1 MLDWMK
7 KLFNKEEEQTAMNKE
22 VPKQI
27 ESQPKIPRV
36 NHYTEARE
44 AQMASRNAGKC
55 RFPLIPDDGFDED
68 DVREQPRFEEQHVQS
83 GVYEDQPTQRGIK
96 VERSRRPYVEKV
108 VATYEEPEVQ
118 YEPDP
123 EPVVKKVS
131 VPSQESSRRPFRPTE
146 MISPIYGY
154 NRPSVEKKV
163 EKQEEEKERE
173 DLEISVEGKSVVD
186 AWLEKKGYTLSAF
199 SEGQTT
205 TPSSS
210 GRAGNQQEE
219 QNHSK
224 KEEKS
229 VVDQWLEKNG
239 YEIERQEPV
248 VEEKEVVQEINTP
261 QEVSADEFLHKTI
274 AERTEDAGKE
284 KDVVVSNENSLQEEL
299 VDSQVEHEDTI
310 LAEEMKCNTE
320 IEKQTSEESVI
331 VKAEEKLE
339 ETIIV
344 EIPEEFAEIAETEE
358 PEVEVTAE
366 TEESEEVEVTA
377 ETEESEEV
385 EVIAEA
391 EESEEV
397 EVTAETEESEEVEVT
412 AETEESEEVEVTA
425 EAEESEEVEV
435 TAETEEFEEVKVIAE
450 AEESEEAEVTTETE
464 ESEEVE
470 EIAETEESEEVEE
483 IAEAEESEEVE
494 VIAEAEE
501 SEEVEVTTET
511 EESEEV
517 EVTAET
523 EESEEVEVTA
533 EAEESEEVEVTAE
546 TEEFEEVKVIAEAEE
561 SEEAEVT
568 TETEESE
575 EVEEIAE
582 TEESEEVEEI
592 AEAEE
597 SEEVEVIAEAEESE
611 EVEVTTETE
620 ESEEVEVTAETEE
633 SEEVEVTA
641 EAEESEEVEV
651 TAETEEFEEVKVIAE
666 AEESE
671 EVEEI
676 AEAEESE
683 VEAFVELEETQP
695 EMVLDEAIEQKSEF
709 IHVAEADEQTKK
721 DVQSFANVLIAET
734 EENKLVVEEALVA
747 EEQPVVEEA
756 PIAEGKPVVEEA
768 PVAEEQL
775 VVEEALVAEEQP
787 VVEEAP
793 IAEGKS
799 VVEEAPVAEEQLVV
813 EETTIAEEKPVVPKE
828 EPKREKKRH
837 VPFNVVMLKQDR
849 TRLMERHAARTSV
862 MQPSMGERVE
872 NKPVHQVE
880 ESPVQQV
887 VVESRVEEQPVKQV
901 VVDPQVEEQPMQQV
915 VVEPQVE
922 EQPMQ
927 QVVVEPQVKEQPMQ
941 QVVVEP
947 QVEVQPMQQVVVE
960 PQVKEQPMQ
969 QVVVEPQ
976 VKEQPMQQVVVEPQ
990 VEEQLGQQMVV
1001 ESQVEEKPMQQVVV
1015 EQVQKPISSTEVQEK
1030 AYVVNQRENDMR
1042 NVLQTPPTYT
1052 VPPLALLS
1060 IPRQAAL
1067 DNKEWLEEQKELLD
1081 TTFNNFHVGAHVI
1094 NVSQGP
1100 AVTRFE
1106 VQPDPGVK
1114 VNKITNLSDDIK
1126 LSLAAKDIR
1135 IEAPIPGKSAIG
1147 IEVPNKESKPVFLRE
1162 ILRSPVFTKSE
1173 SPLTVALGLDISGDP
1188 IVTDI
1193 RKMPHG
1199 LIAGATGSGKSVC
1212 INAIL
1217 TSILYK
1223 AKPHEVKLMLIDP
1236 KMVELAPYNSVPHL
1250 VAPVITDVK
1259 AATAALKW
1267 AVEEMER
1274 RYELFAHAGARDLTR
1289 YNTIVSER
1297 EIPGETL
1304 PYIVIVI
1311 DELAD
1316 LMMVAPGDVEEAI
1329 CRIAQK
1335 ARACGIHLLVATQRP
1350 SVDVIT
1356 GLIKS
1361 NIPTRIAFTVSS
1373 QVDSRTIIDIG
1384 GAEKLLG
1391 RGDMLFLG
1399 NGTSK
1404 PVRVQGVYVSDD
1416 EIEKTVDHVKKQ
1428 MKPNYLFQQ
1437 EDLLAKTEQSESEDE
1452 LFFDACQ
1459 FVVEQG
1465 GASTSSVQR
1474 KFRIG
1479 YNRAARLIE
1488 EMESQGII
1496 SEARGTKPRDVL
1508 ISEDEFAAMQETNV

>member
-55 RFPLIPDDGFDED
+55 RFPLVPDNGFDEED
-68 DVREQPRFEEQHVQS
+68 ESEVNRFEEQPVQ
-83 GVYEDQPTQRGIK
+83 GVKYEEPTAQRGIK

-108 VATYEEPEVQ
+108 VSTYEEPEVQ
-118 YEPDP
+118 YEPVR
-123 EPVVKKVS
+123 ESVVKKAS
-131 VPSQESSRRPFRPTE
+131 APSQESNRRPFRPTE

-154 NRPSVEKKV
+154 NRPSVEKKE
-163 EKQEEEKERE
+163 EKQEEVKERE

-186 AWLEKKGYTLSAF
+186 AWLEKKGYTLSDF
-199 SEGQTT
+199 SEGQAPT
-205 TPSSS
+205 SSS
-210 GRAGNQQEE
+210 HRAANQQGEQQYEE
-219 QNHSK
+219 NK

-239 YEIERQEPV
+239 YEIERQVPL
-248 VEEKEVVQEINTP
+248 VEEKEVIQEMSTP
-261 QEVSADEFLHKTI
+261 QEVSADELLHKTV
-274 AERTEDAGKE
+274 AEQMESAKLE
-284 KDVVVSNENSLQEEL
+284 KDVVVLNENNLQEEL
-299 VDSQVEHEDTI
+299 VASKVEHEDTI
-310 LAEEMKCNTE
+310 LSEEIKRNTE
-320 IEKQTSEESVI
+320 IKQPTIEVEKQAPEESVI

-344 EIPEEFAEIAETEE
+344 EIPEEVSKVEVIAETEE
-358 PEVEVTAE
+358 LEEVVME
-366 TEESEEVEVTA
+366 TEAPEEVEVIAEAKELEEVEVIA

-391 EESEEV
+391 EESEE
-397 EVTAETEESEEVEVT
+397 AE
-412 AETEESEEVEVTA
+412 
-425 EAEESEEVEV
+425 
-435 TAETEEFEEVKVIAE
+435 VIAE
-450 AEESEEAEVTTETE
+450 AEEL
-464 ESEEVE
+464 
-470 EIAETEESEEVEE
+470 
-483 IAEAEESEEVE
+483 EEVE

-501 SEEVEVTTET
+501 T
-511 EESEEV
+511 
-517 EVTAET
+517 
-523 EESEEVEVTA
+523 
-533 EAEESEEVEVTAE
+533 
-546 TEEFEEVKVIAEAEE
+546 
-561 SEEAEVT
+561 
-568 TETEESE
+568 
-575 EVEEIAE
+575 
-582 TEESEEVEEI
+582 
-592 AEAEE
+592 
-597 SEEVEVIAEAEESE
+597 EVIAETKAPV
-611 EVEVTTETE
+611 VETFV
-620 ESEEVEVTAETEE
+620 AL
-633 SEEVEVTA
+633 
-641 EAEESEEVEV
+641 
-651 TAETEEFEEVKVIAE
+651 
-666 AEESE
+666 
-671 EVEEI
+671 EEI
-676 AEAEESE
+676 QQE
-683 VEAFVELEETQP
+683 
-695 EMVLDEAIEQKSEF
+695 DEAIEQKSEF

-721 DVQSFANVLIAET
+721 DVQSFADVLI
-734 EENKLVVEEALVA
+734 A

-756 PIAEGKPVVEEA
+756 PVVEEQPVAEETLVAEEQRVVEEA
-768 PVAEEQL
+768 PVAEEQR
-775 VVEEALVAEEQP
+775 
-787 VVEEAP
+787 
-793 IAEGKS
+793 
-799 VVEEAPVAEEQLVV
+799 VVEEAPVAEEQRVV
-813 EETTIAEEKPVVPKE
+813 EEAPVVEEQSVVEEAPVVEEQPVAEETPVAEEQPVVQKE

-849 TRLMERHAARTSV
+849 TRLMERHAARANA
-862 MQPSMGERVE
+862 MQPSANVRVE
-872 NKPVHQVE
+872 NKPVQQEVAEPQVE
-880 ESPVQQV
+880 EHPVQQVAAEPQVEEHPVQQV
-887 VVESRVEEQPVKQV
+887 VAE
-901 VVDPQVEEQPMQQV
+901 PQVEERLVQQEV
-915 VVEPQVE
+915 AEPQVE

-927 QVVVEPQVKEQPMQ
+927 QVVA
-941 QVVVEP
+941 
-947 QVEVQPMQQVVVE
+947 
-960 PQVKEQPMQ
+960 
-969 QVVVEPQ
+969 
-976 VKEQPMQQVVVEPQ
+976 EPQ
-990 VEEQLGQQMVV
+990 VEEHSV
-1001 ESQVEEKPMQQVVV
+1001 QQVVV

-1042 NVLQTPPTYT
+1042 NVLHTPPTYT

-1060 IPRQAAL
+1060 IPQQSAL
-1067 DNKEWLEEQKELLD
+1067 DNTEWLEEQKELLD

-1428 MKPNYLFQQ
+1428 MKPNYLFKQ
-1437 EDLLAKTEQSESEDE
+1437 EDLLAKTEQAESEDE
-1452 LFFDACQ
+1452 LFFEACQ

-1488 EMESQGII
+1488 EMQSQGII

>member
-55 RFPLIPDDGFDED
+55 RFPLVPDNGFDEED
-68 DVREQPRFEEQHVQS
+68 ESEVNRFEEQPVQ
-83 GVYEDQPTQRGIK
+83 GVTYEEPTAQRGIK

-108 VATYEEPEVQ
+108 VSTYEEPEVQ
-118 YEPDP
+118 YEPVR
-123 EPVVKKVS
+123 ESVVKKAS
-131 VPSQESSRRPFRPTE
+131 VPSQESNRRPFRPTE

-154 NRPSVEKKV
+154 NRPSVEKKE
-163 EKQEEEKERE
+163 EKQEEVKERE

-186 AWLEKKGYTLSAF
+186 AWLEKKGYTLSDF
-199 SEGQTT
+199 SEGQAPT
-205 TPSSS
+205 SSS
-210 GRAGNQQEE
+210 HRAANQQGEQQYEE
-219 QNHSK
+219 NK

-239 YEIERQEPV
+239 YEIERQVPL
-248 VEEKEVVQEINTP
+248 VEEKEVIQEMSTP
-261 QEVSADEFLHKTI
+261 QEVSADELLHKTV
-274 AERTEDAGKE
+274 AEQMESAKLE
-284 KDVVVSNENSLQEEL
+284 KDVVVLNENNLQEEL
-299 VDSQVEHEDTI
+299 VASKVEHEDTI
-310 LAEEMKCNTE
+310 LSEEIKRNTE
-320 IEKQTSEESVI
+320 IKQPTIEVEKQAPEESVI

-344 EIPEEFAEIAETEE
+344 EIPEE
-358 PEVEVTAE
+358 V
-366 TEESEEVEVTA
+366 SK
-377 ETEESEEV
+377 V
-385 EVIAEA
+385 EVI
-391 EESEEV
+391 
-397 EVTAETEESEEVEVT
+397 
-412 AETEESEEVEVTA
+412 
-425 EAEESEEVEV
+425 
-435 TAETEEFEEVKVIAE
+435 AETEEFEEVVMETEAPEEVEVITE
-450 AEESEEAEVTTETE
+450 TEESEEAEV
-464 ESEEVE
+464 
-470 EIAETEESEEVEE
+470 

-501 SEEVEVTTET
+501 SEEVEVITETEELEEVEVIAETEELEEVEVITET

-517 EVTAET
+517 EV
-523 EESEEVEVTA
+523 
-533 EAEESEEVEVTAE
+533 
-546 TEEFEEVKVIAEAEE
+546 I
-561 SEEAEVT
+561 
-568 TETEESE
+568 TET
-575 EVEEIAE
+575 
-582 TEESEEVEEI
+582 
-592 AEAEE
+592 EE

-611 EVEVTTETE
+611 EVEVIAEVEESEEAEVIAEVE
-620 ESEEVEVTAETEE
+620 ESEEVE
-633 SEEVEVTA
+633 
-641 EAEESEEVEV
+641 
-651 TAETEEFEEVKVIAE
+651 VIAE

-671 EVEEI
+671 EAEVIAEINAPVVETFVALEEI
-676 AEAEESE
+676 QQE
-683 VEAFVELEETQP
+683 
-695 EMVLDEAIEQKSEF
+695 DEAIEQKSEF

-721 DVQSFANVLIAET
+721 DVQSFADVLIAE
-734 EENKLVVEEALVA
+734 
-747 EEQPVVEEA
+747 EQ
-756 PIAEGKPVVEEA
+756 PVVEEA
-768 PVAEEQL
+768 PVAEEQS
-775 VVEEALVAEEQP
+775 VVEEAPVVEEQPVAEETLVAEEQRVVEEAPVVEEQSVVEEAPVVEEQPVAEETLVAEEQP
-787 VVEEAP
+787 VV
-793 IAEGKS
+793 
-799 VVEEAPVAEEQLVV
+799 Q
-813 EETTIAEEKPVVPKE
+813 KE

-849 TRLMERHAARTSV
+849 TRLMERHAARANA
-862 MQPSMGERVE
+862 MQPSANVRVE
-872 NKPVHQVE
+872 NKPVQQEVAEPQVE
-880 ESPVQQV
+880 ERPVQQV
-887 VVESRVEEQPVKQV
+887 VAE
-901 VVDPQVEEQPMQQV
+901 PQVEEHPMQQV
-915 VVEPQVE
+915 VAEPQVEEHPMQQVVAEPQVEERPVQQEVAEPQVEEHPMQQVVAEPQVEERPVQQVVAEPQVEEHPVQQVVAEPQVE
-922 EQPMQ
+922 EQPI
-927 QVVVEPQVKEQPMQ
+927 
-941 QVVVEP
+941 
-947 QVEVQPMQQVVVE
+947 
-960 PQVKEQPMQ
+960 
-969 QVVVEPQ
+969 
-976 VKEQPMQQVVVEPQ
+976 
-990 VEEQLGQQMVV
+990 
-1001 ESQVEEKPMQQVVV
+1001 QQVVV

-1042 NVLQTPPTYT
+1042 NVLHTPPTYT

-1060 IPRQAAL
+1060 IPQQSAL
-1067 DNKEWLEEQKELLD
+1067 DNTEWLEEQKELLD

-1428 MKPNYLFQQ
+1428 MKPNYLFKQ
-1437 EDLLAKTEQSESEDE
+1437 EDLLAKTEQAESEDE
-1452 LFFDACQ
+1452 LFLDACQ

-1496 SEARGTKPRDVL
+1496 SEGRGTKPRDVL

>member
-7 KLFNKEEEQTAMNKE
+7 KLFNKEEEKTAMNKE
-22 VPKQI
+22 VPEQI

-55 RFPLIPDDGFDED
+55 RFPLIPDNGFDEE
-68 DVREQPRFEEQHVQS
+68 DVRELPRFEEQSVQR
-83 GVYEDQPTQRGIK
+83 GTYEEQPTQRGIK
-96 VERSRRPYVEKV
+96 VERSRRPYVEKAV
-108 VATYEEPEVQ
+108 PTYEEPEVQ
-118 YEPDP
+118 YEQKQ
-123 EPVVKKVS
+123 EPVVKRAS
-131 VPSQESSRRPFRPTE
+131 VPSQESNRRPFRPTE

-154 NRPSVEKKV
+154 NRPSVETKV
-163 EKQEEEKERE
+163 VQAEEEERE
-173 DLEISVEGKSVVD
+173 DLEISVEGKAVVD
-186 AWLEKKGYTLSAF
+186 AWLEKKGYTLSDF
-199 SEGQTT
+199 SRGLQG
-205 TPSSS
+205 SSS
-210 GRAGNQQEE
+210 VKNEVNERSN
-219 QNHSK
+219 K
-224 KEEKS
+224 VEEKS
-229 VVDQWLEKNG
+229 VVDAWLEKNG
-239 YEIERQEPV
+239 YEVERQAPSL
-248 VEEKEVVQEINTP
+248 EESQSDD
-261 QEVSADEFLHKTI
+261 QLHKTVGQHMEKE
-274 AERTEDAGKE
+274 ATTVQALKQEQDVVALSSTED
-284 KDVVVSNENSLQEEL
+284 NEEILQEESVGSKVEH
-299 VDSQVEHEDTI
+299 VDSI
-310 LAEEMKCNTE
+310 LTEENECNTE
-320 IEKQTSEESVI
+320 IEETVVEVVANQVEEESLEDAVI
-331 VKAEEKLE
+331 VKADEKLE

-344 EIPEEFAEIAETEE
+344 EIPDASEAELEKSKEEAAVELEE
-358 PEVEVTAE
+358 SKEEAQAVEL
-366 TEESEEVEVTA
+366 EESEEEAEAVELEESKEEA
-377 ETEESEEV
+377 EVVELEESKEEAEVVELEESKEEAEVVELEESREEAEVAELEESKEEAQAVELEESEEEV
-385 EVIAEA
+385 EVVELEESKEEAEVAELEESKEEAQVVELEESKEEAEA
-391 EESEEV
+391 AELEESKEEAEVAELEESEEEAEAAELEESKEEAEAV
-397 EVTAETEESEEVEVT
+397 ELEESKEEAEAAELEESEEKVEV
-412 AETEESEEVEVTA
+412 
-425 EAEESEEVEV
+425 
-435 TAETEEFEEVKVIAE
+435 
-450 AEESEEAEVTTETE
+450 
-464 ESEEVE
+464 
-470 EIAETEESEEVEE
+470 
-483 IAEAEESEEVE
+483 
-494 VIAEAEE
+494 
-501 SEEVEVTTET
+501 
-511 EESEEV
+511 
-517 EVTAET
+517 
-523 EESEEVEVTA
+523 
-533 EAEESEEVEVTAE
+533 
-546 TEEFEEVKVIAEAEE
+546 
-561 SEEAEVT
+561 
-568 TETEESE
+568 
-575 EVEEIAE
+575 
-582 TEESEEVEEI
+582 
-592 AEAEE
+592 
-597 SEEVEVIAEAEESE
+597 
-611 EVEVTTETE
+611 
-620 ESEEVEVTAETEE
+620 
-633 SEEVEVTA
+633 
-641 EAEESEEVEV
+641 
-651 TAETEEFEEVKVIAE
+651 
-666 AEESE
+666 
-671 EVEEI
+671 
-676 AEAEESE
+676 
-683 VEAFVELEETQP
+683 VELEESKEEEPVTEFILEETSQ
-695 EMVLDEAIEQKSEF
+695 EIAIEETINKELVDNTPVAEQPVISQQETIEF
-709 IHVAEADEQTKK
+709 KEEREVFVPDSEADEQTKK
-721 DVQSFANVLIAET
+721 DVQSFANVLI
-734 EENKLVVEEALVA
+734 EEAEEKKQVA
-747 EEQPVVEEA
+747 EEQPA
-756 PIAEGKPVVEEA
+756 T
-768 PVAEEQL
+768 Q
-775 VVEEALVAEEQP
+775 
-787 VVEEAP
+787 
-793 IAEGKS
+793 
-799 VVEEAPVAEEQLVV
+799 
-813 EETTIAEEKPVVPKE
+813 TE

-849 TRLMERHAARTSV
+849 KKLMERHAARTNVTQSTF
-862 MQPSMGERVE
+862 GERVAE
-872 NKPVHQVE
+872 K
-880 ESPVQQV
+880 
-887 VVESRVEEQPVKQV
+887 
-901 VVDPQVEEQPMQQV
+901 PMQQV
-915 VVEPQVE
+915 AVEAQVE
-922 EQPMQ
+922 EKPMQ
-927 QVVVEPQVKEQPMQ
+927 QAVVAE
-941 QVVVEP
+941 
-947 QVEVQPMQQVVVE
+947 
-960 PQVKEQPMQ
+960 
-969 QVVVEPQ
+969 
-976 VKEQPMQQVVVEPQ
+976 
-990 VEEQLGQQMVV
+990 
-1001 ESQVEEKPMQQVVV
+1001 QVEEKPMQQVVV
-1015 EQVQKPISSTEVQEK
+1015 EAQVEEKPVQQVVVEAQVEEKPVQQVVVEAQVEEKPMQQVVAAEQVEEKPMQQVVAAEQVEEKPMQQVVVAEQVEEKLVQQVVVEAQVEEKPMQQVVVAEQVEEKPMQQVVVAEQVQEPISSTEVQEK

-1042 NVLQTPPTYT
+1042 NVLQTPPEYELPSLT
-1052 VPPLALLS
+1052 LLS
-1060 IPRQAAL
+1060 IPQQAAL
-1067 DNKEWLEEQKELLD
+1067 DNTEWLEEQEELLN

-1223 AKPHEVKLMLIDP
+1223 AKPHEVKLILIDP

-1428 MKPNYLFQQ
+1428 MKPNYLFKQ
-1437 EDLLAKTEQSESEDE
+1437 EDLLAKSEQSESEDE

>member
-1 MLDWMK
+1 
-7 KLFNKEEEQTAMNKE
+7 
-22 VPKQI
+22 
-27 ESQPKIPRV
+27 
-36 NHYTEARE
+36 
-44 AQMASRNAGKC
+44 
-55 RFPLIPDDGFDED
+55 
-68 DVREQPRFEEQHVQS
+68 
-83 GVYEDQPTQRGIK
+83 
-96 VERSRRPYVEKV
+96 
-108 VATYEEPEVQ
+108 
-118 YEPDP
+118 
-123 EPVVKKVS
+123 
-131 VPSQESSRRPFRPTE
+131 
-146 MISPIYGY
+146 
-154 NRPSVEKKV
+154 
-163 EKQEEEKERE
+163 
-173 DLEISVEGKSVVD
+173 
-186 AWLEKKGYTLSAF
+186 
-199 SEGQTT
+199 
-205 TPSSS
+205 
-210 GRAGNQQEE
+210 
-219 QNHSK
+219 
-224 KEEKS
+224 
-229 VVDQWLEKNG
+229 
-239 YEIERQEPV
+239 
-248 VEEKEVVQEINTP
+248 
-261 QEVSADEFLHKTI
+261 
-274 AERTEDAGKE
+274 
-284 KDVVVSNENSLQEEL
+284 
-299 VDSQVEHEDTI
+299 
-310 LAEEMKCNTE
+310 
-320 IEKQTSEESVI
+320 
-331 VKAEEKLE
+331 
-339 ETIIV
+339 
-344 EIPEEFAEIAETEE
+344 ETEE
-358 PEVEVTAE
+358 L
-366 TEESEEVEVTA
+366 
-377 ETEESEEV
+377 EEV
-385 EVIAEA
+385 EVIAE
-391 EESEEV
+391 
-397 EVTAETEESEEVEVT
+397 TEEL
-412 AETEESEEVEVTA
+412 
-425 EAEESEEVEV
+425 
-435 TAETEEFEEVKVIAE
+435 
-450 AEESEEAEVTTETE
+450 
-464 ESEEVE
+464 
-470 EIAETEESEEVEE
+470 
-483 IAEAEESEEVE
+483 EEVE
-494 VIAEAEE
+494 VIAE
-501 SEEVEVTTET
+501 T
-511 EESEEV
+511 EEL
-517 EVTAET
+517 
-523 EESEEVEVTA
+523 
-533 EAEESEEVEVTAE
+533 
-546 TEEFEEVKVIAEAEE
+546 
-561 SEEAEVT
+561 
-568 TETEESE
+568 
-575 EVEEIAE
+575 
-582 TEESEEVEEI
+582 
-592 AEAEE
+592 
-597 SEEVEVIAEAEESE
+597 EEVEVIAETEELE
-611 EVEVTTETE
+611 EVEVIAETE
-620 ESEEVEVTAETEE
+620 ELEEVEVIAETEE
-633 SEEVEVTA
+633 LEEVEVI
-641 EAEESEEVEV
+641 
-651 TAETEEFEEVKVIAE
+651 AETKAPVVETFVAL
-666 AEESE
+666 
-671 EVEEI
+671 EEI
-676 AEAEESE
+676 QQEDE
-683 VEAFVELEETQP
+683 V
-695 EMVLDEAIEQKSEF
+695 IEQNSEF
-709 IHVAEADEQTKK
+709 IHVAEADEQTKN

-734 EENKLVVEEALVA
+734 EENKRVEEEAPVVEEQSVEEEVPVV
-747 EEQPVVEEA
+747 EEQPVV
-756 PIAEGKPVVEEA
+756 K
-768 PVAEEQL
+768 
-775 VVEEALVAEEQP
+775 
-787 VVEEAP
+787 
-793 IAEGKS
+793 
-799 VVEEAPVAEEQLVV
+799 
-813 EETTIAEEKPVVPKE
+813 KE

-849 TRLMERHAARTSV
+849 TRLMERHAARANA
-862 MQPSMGERVE
+862 MQPSANVRVE
-872 NKPVHQVE
+872 NKPV
-880 ESPVQQV
+880 QQEV
-887 VVESRVEEQPVKQV
+887 AE
-901 VVDPQVEEQPMQQV
+901 PQVEEQPMQQV
-915 VVEPQVE
+915 VAEPQVEESPVQQVVAEPQVE

-927 QVVVEPQVKEQPMQ
+927 QVVVE
-941 QVVVEP
+941 
-947 QVEVQPMQQVVVE
+947 
-960 PQVKEQPMQ
+960 
-969 QVVVEPQ
+969 
-976 VKEQPMQQVVVEPQ
+976 
-990 VEEQLGQQMVV
+990 
-1001 ESQVEEKPMQQVVV
+1001 
-1015 EQVQKPISSTEVQEK
+1015 QVQKSISSTEPKEK

-1042 NVLQTPPTYT
+1042 NVLHTPPTYT

-1060 IPRQAAL
+1060 IPQQSAL
-1067 DNKEWLEEQKELLD
+1067 DNTEWLDEQKELLD

-1267 AVEEMER
+1267 AVDEMER

-1297 EIPGETL
+1297 DIPGETL

-1416 EIEKTVDHVKKQ
+1416 EIEKTVDHVRKQ
-1428 MKPNYLFQQ
+1428 MKPNYLFKQ
-1437 EDLLAKTEQSESEDE
+1437 EDLLAKTEQAESEDE

>member
-55 RFPLIPDDGFDED
+55 RFPLVPDNGFDEED
-68 DVREQPRFEEQHVQS
+68 ESEVNRFEEQPVQ
-83 GVYEDQPTQRGIK
+83 GVAYEEPTAQRGIK

-108 VATYEEPEVQ
+108 VSTYEEPEVQ
-118 YEPDP
+118 YEPVR
-123 EPVVKKVS
+123 ESVVKKAS
-131 VPSQESSRRPFRPTE
+131 APSQESNRRPFRPTE

-163 EKQEEEKERE
+163 EKQEEVKERE

-186 AWLEKKGYTLSAF
+186 AWLEKKGYKLSDF
-199 SEGQTT
+199 SEGQAPT
-205 TPSSS
+205 SSS
-210 GRAGNQQEE
+210 HRAANQQGEQQYEE
-219 QNHSK
+219 NK

-239 YEIERQEPV
+239 YEIERQVPL
-248 VEEKEVVQEINTP
+248 VEEKEVIKEMSTP
-261 QEVSADEFLHKTI
+261 QEVSADELLHKTV
-274 AERTEDAGKE
+274 AEQMESAKLE
-284 KDVVVSNENSLQEEL
+284 KDVVVLNENNLQEEL
-299 VDSQVEHEDTI
+299 VASKVEHEDTI
-310 LAEEMKCNTE
+310 LSEEIKRNTE
-320 IEKQTSEESVI
+320 IKQPTIEVEKQAPEESVI

-344 EIPEEFAEIAETEE
+344 EIPEEVSKVEVIAETEE
-358 PEVEVTAE
+358 LEEVVMETEAPEEVE
-366 TEESEEVEVTA
+366 EEVEVIAETKEPEEVVMETEEVEVIAEAEEVEVIA

-391 EESEEV
+391 KEV
-397 EVTAETEESEEVEVT
+397 E
-412 AETEESEEVEVTA
+412 
-425 EAEESEEVEV
+425 
-435 TAETEEFEEVKVIAE
+435 VIAE
-450 AEESEEAEVTTETE
+450 A
-464 ESEEVE
+464 
-470 EIAETEESEEVEE
+470 
-483 IAEAEESEEVE
+483 EEVE

-501 SEEVEVTTET
+501 T
-511 EESEEV
+511 
-517 EVTAET
+517 
-523 EESEEVEVTA
+523 
-533 EAEESEEVEVTAE
+533 
-546 TEEFEEVKVIAEAEE
+546 
-561 SEEAEVT
+561 
-568 TETEESE
+568 
-575 EVEEIAE
+575 
-582 TEESEEVEEI
+582 
-592 AEAEE
+592 
-597 SEEVEVIAEAEESE
+597 EVIAETKAPV
-611 EVEVTTETE
+611 VETFV
-620 ESEEVEVTAETEE
+620 AL
-633 SEEVEVTA
+633 
-641 EAEESEEVEV
+641 
-651 TAETEEFEEVKVIAE
+651 
-666 AEESE
+666 
-671 EVEEI
+671 EEI
-676 AEAEESE
+676 QQE
-683 VEAFVELEETQP
+683 
-695 EMVLDEAIEQKSEF
+695 DEAIEQKSEF

-734 EENKLVVEEALVA
+734 EENRRVVEEAQVAEEQRVVEEAPVVEEQRVVEEAPVVEEQRVVEEAPVVEEQRVVEETPIA
-747 EEQPVVEEA
+747 EEQPVV
-756 PIAEGKPVVEEA
+756 
-768 PVAEEQL
+768 Q
-775 VVEEALVAEEQP
+775 
-787 VVEEAP
+787 
-793 IAEGKS
+793 
-799 VVEEAPVAEEQLVV
+799 
-813 EETTIAEEKPVVPKE
+813 KE

-849 TRLMERHAARTSV
+849 TRLMERHAARANA
-862 MQPSMGERVE
+862 MQPSANVRVE
-872 NKPVHQVE
+872 NKPVQQEVAEPQVE
-880 ESPVQQV
+880 ERPVQQV
-887 VVESRVEEQPVKQV
+887 VAE
-901 VVDPQVEEQPMQQV
+901 PQVEENPMQQV

-922 EQPMQ
+922 ERP
-927 QVVVEPQVKEQPMQ
+927 V
-941 QVVVEP
+941 
-947 QVEVQPMQQVVVE
+947 
-960 PQVKEQPMQ
+960 
-969 QVVVEPQ
+969 
-976 VKEQPMQQVVVEPQ
+976 QQVVVEPQ
-990 VEEQLGQQMVV
+990 VEERPVQQVVV
-1001 ESQVEEKPMQQVVV
+1001 EPQVEERPVQQVAEPQVEERPVQQVVAEPQVEEQPMQQVVV

-1042 NVLQTPPTYT
+1042 NVLHTPPTYT

-1060 IPRQAAL
+1060 IPQQSAL
-1067 DNKEWLEEQKELLD
+1067 DNTEWLEEQKELLD

-1428 MKPNYLFQQ
+1428 MKPNYLFKQ
-1437 EDLLAKTEQSESEDE
+1437 EDLLAKTEQAESEDE
-1452 LFFDACQ
+1452 LFLDACQ

-1496 SEARGTKPRDVL
+1496 SEGRGTKPRDVL

>member
-1 MLDWMK
+1 
-7 KLFNKEEEQTAMNKE
+7 
-22 VPKQI
+22 I
-27 ESQPKIPRV
+27 
-36 NHYTEARE
+36 
-44 AQMASRNAGKC
+44 
-55 RFPLIPDDGFDED
+55 
-68 DVREQPRFEEQHVQS
+68 
-83 GVYEDQPTQRGIK
+83 
-96 VERSRRPYVEKV
+96 
-108 VATYEEPEVQ
+108 
-118 YEPDP
+118 
-123 EPVVKKVS
+123 
-131 VPSQESSRRPFRPTE
+131 
-146 MISPIYGY
+146 
-154 NRPSVEKKV
+154 
-163 EKQEEEKERE
+163 
-173 DLEISVEGKSVVD
+173 
-186 AWLEKKGYTLSAF
+186 
-199 SEGQTT
+199 
-205 TPSSS
+205 
-210 GRAGNQQEE
+210 
-219 QNHSK
+219 
-224 KEEKS
+224 
-229 VVDQWLEKNG
+229 
-239 YEIERQEPV
+239 
-248 VEEKEVVQEINTP
+248 
-261 QEVSADEFLHKTI
+261 
-274 AERTEDAGKE
+274 
-284 KDVVVSNENSLQEEL
+284 
-299 VDSQVEHEDTI
+299 
-310 LAEEMKCNTE
+310 
-320 IEKQTSEESVI
+320 
-331 VKAEEKLE
+331 
-339 ETIIV
+339 
-344 EIPEEFAEIAETEE
+344 
-358 PEVEVTAE
+358 
-366 TEESEEVEVTA
+366 A

-385 EVIAEA
+385 EVIAE
-391 EESEEV
+391 
-397 EVTAETEESEEVEVT
+397 T
-412 AETEESEEVEVTA
+412 
-425 EAEESEEVEV
+425 
-435 TAETEEFEEVKVIAE
+435 
-450 AEESEEAEVTTETE
+450 
-464 ESEEVE
+464 
-470 EIAETEESEEVEE
+470 
-483 IAEAEESEEVE
+483 EESEEVE
-494 VIAEAEE
+494 VIAETEE
-501 SEEVEVTTET
+501 PEEVEPV
-511 EESEEV
+511 V
-517 EVTAET
+517 
-523 EESEEVEVTA
+523 
-533 EAEESEEVEVTAE
+533 
-546 TEEFEEVKVIAEAEE
+546 
-561 SEEAEVT
+561 
-568 TETEESE
+568 
-575 EVEEIAE
+575 
-582 TEESEEVEEI
+582 
-592 AEAEE
+592 
-597 SEEVEVIAEAEESE
+597 
-611 EVEVTTETE
+611 
-620 ESEEVEVTAETEE
+620 
-633 SEEVEVTA
+633 
-641 EAEESEEVEV
+641 
-651 TAETEEFEEVKVIAE
+651 
-666 AEESE
+666 
-671 EVEEI
+671 
-676 AEAEESE
+676 
-683 VEAFVELEETQP
+683 LEETQQ
-695 EMVLDEAIEQKSEF
+695 EMVLNEAIEQKNEF

-721 DVQSFANVLIAET
+721 DVQSFADVLIT
-734 EENKLVVEEALVA
+734 EEQLVVEETPIV
-747 EEQPVVEEA
+747 EEQPVAEEIPIVEEQ
-756 PIAEGKPVVEEA
+756 PVVEEA

-775 VVEEALVAEEQP
+775 VVEETPILEEQP
-787 VVEEAP
+787 VVEET
-793 IAEGKS
+793 
-799 VVEEAPVAEEQLVV
+799 PVAEEQLVV
-813 EETTIAEEKPVVPKE
+813 EETPIVEEQPVVEEAPIVEEQPVVQKE

-849 TRLMERHAARTSV
+849 TRLMERHAARTNA
-862 MQPSMGERVE
+862 MQPSMSERVE
-872 NKPVHQVE
+872 NKSVHQVE
-880 ESPVQQV
+880 E
-887 VVESRVEEQPVKQV
+887 K
-901 VVDPQVEEQPMQQV
+901 PMQQV

-922 EQPMQ
+922 EQP
-927 QVVVEPQVKEQPMQ
+927 VQ

-947 QVEVQPMQQVVVE
+947 QVEEQPVQQVVE
-960 PQVKEQPMQ
+960 PQVE
-969 QVVVEPQ
+969 ER
-976 VKEQPMQQVVVEPQ
+976 PMQQVVVEPQ
-990 VEEQLGQQMVV
+990 VEE
-1001 ESQVEEKPMQQVVV
+1001 KPMQQVVV
-1015 EQVQKPISSTEVQEK
+1015 EPQVEEKLMQQVVVEPQVEEKPVQQVVAEQVQKPISSTEVEEK
-1030 AYVVNQRENDMR
+1030 AYVVNQRENDVR

-1052 VPPLALLS
+1052 IPPLTLLS
-1060 IPRQAAL
+1060 IPQQAAL
-1067 DNKEWLEEQKELLD
+1067 DNTEWLEEQKELLD

-1428 MKPNYLFQQ
+1428 MKPNYLFKQ
-1437 EDLLAKTEQSESEDE
+1437 EDLLAKTEQAESEDE
-1452 LFFDACQ
+1452 LFLDACQ

-1496 SEARGTKPRDVL
+1496 SEGRGTKPRDVL

>member
-55 RFPLIPDDGFDED
+55 RFPLVPDNGFDEED
-68 DVREQPRFEEQHVQS
+68 ESEVNRFEEQPIQ
-83 GVYEDQPTQRGIK
+83 GVTYEEPTAQRGIK

-108 VATYEEPEVQ
+108 VSTYEEPEVQ
-118 YEPDP
+118 YEPVR
-123 EPVVKKVS
+123 ESVVKKAS
-131 VPSQESSRRPFRPTE
+131 APSQESNRRPFRPTE

-154 NRPSVEKKV
+154 NRPSVEKKE
-163 EKQEEEKERE
+163 EKQEEVKERE

-186 AWLEKKGYTLSAF
+186 AWLEKKGYKLSDF
-199 SEGQTT
+199 SEGQAPT
-205 TPSSS
+205 SSS
-210 GRAGNQQEE
+210 HRAANQQGEQQYEE
-219 QNHSK
+219 NK

-239 YEIERQEPV
+239 YEIERQVPL
-248 VEEKEVVQEINTP
+248 VEEKEVIQEMSTP
-261 QEVSADEFLHKTI
+261 QEVSADELLHKTV
-274 AERTEDAGKE
+274 AEQMESAKLE
-284 KDVVVSNENSLQEEL
+284 KDVVVLNENNLQEEL
-299 VDSQVEHEDTI
+299 VASKVEHEDTI
-310 LAEEMKCNTE
+310 LSEEIKRNTE
-320 IEKQTSEESVI
+320 IKQPTIEVEKQAPEESVI

-344 EIPEEFAEIAETEE
+344 EIPEEVSKVEVIAETEE
-358 PEVEVTAE
+358 LEEVVMETEAPEEVEAEGSEEVEAEGSEEVEVIAEAKESEEVEVIAETKEPEEVEVIVE
-366 TEESEEVEVTA
+366 TEESEEVEVIAEAKESEEVEVIAEAKESEEVEVIA

-391 EESEEV
+391 
-397 EVTAETEESEEVEVT
+397 
-412 AETEESEEVEVTA
+412 
-425 EAEESEEVEV
+425 
-435 TAETEEFEEVKVIAE
+435 K
-450 AEESEEAEVTTETE
+450 
-464 ESEEVE
+464 
-470 EIAETEESEEVEE
+470 
-483 IAEAEESEEVE
+483 ESEEVE
-494 VIAEAEE
+494 VIAEA
-501 SEEVEVTTET
+501 
-511 EESEEV
+511 
-517 EVTAET
+517 
-523 EESEEVEVTA
+523 
-533 EAEESEEVEVTAE
+533 
-546 TEEFEEVKVIAEAEE
+546 K
-561 SEEAEVT
+561 
-568 TETEESE
+568 
-575 EVEEIAE
+575 
-582 TEESEEVEEI
+582 
-592 AEAEE
+592 E
-597 SEEVEVIAEAEESE
+597 SEEVEVIAEAKELE
-611 EVEVTTETE
+611 EVE
-620 ESEEVEVTAETEE
+620 
-633 SEEVEVTA
+633 
-641 EAEESEEVEV
+641 
-651 TAETEEFEEVKVIAE
+651 VIAE
-666 AEESE
+666 AEET
-671 EVEEI
+671 EVIAETKAPVVETFVALEEI
-676 AEAEESE
+676 QQE
-683 VEAFVELEETQP
+683 
-695 EMVLDEAIEQKSEF
+695 DEAIEQKSEF

-734 EENKLVVEEALVA
+734 EENRRVVEEAQVAEEQRVVEEAPVVEEQRVVEETPIA
-747 EEQPVVEEA
+747 EEQPVV
-756 PIAEGKPVVEEA
+756 
-768 PVAEEQL
+768 Q
-775 VVEEALVAEEQP
+775 
-787 VVEEAP
+787 
-793 IAEGKS
+793 
-799 VVEEAPVAEEQLVV
+799 
-813 EETTIAEEKPVVPKE
+813 KE

-849 TRLMERHAARTSV
+849 TRLMERHAARANA
-862 MQPSMGERVE
+862 MQPSANVRVE
-872 NKPVHQVE
+872 NKPVQQEVAEPQVE
-880 ESPVQQV
+880 ERPVQQV
-887 VVESRVEEQPVKQV
+887 VAE
-901 VVDPQVEEQPMQQV
+901 PQVEERPVQQVVAEPQVEERPVQQVVAEPQVEENPMQQV

-922 EQPMQ
+922 ERP
-927 QVVVEPQVKEQPMQ
+927 V
-941 QVVVEP
+941 
-947 QVEVQPMQQVVVE
+947 
-960 PQVKEQPMQ
+960 
-969 QVVVEPQ
+969 
-976 VKEQPMQQVVVEPQ
+976 QQVVVEPQ
-990 VEEQLGQQMVV
+990 VEERPVQQVVV
-1001 ESQVEEKPMQQVVV
+1001 EPQVEERPVQQVAEPQVEERPVQQVVAEPQVEEQPMQQVVV

-1042 NVLQTPPTYT
+1042 NVLHTPPTYT

-1060 IPRQAAL
+1060 IPQQSAL
-1067 DNKEWLEEQKELLD
+1067 DNTEWLEEQKELLD

-1428 MKPNYLFQQ
+1428 MKPNYLFKQ
-1437 EDLLAKTEQSESEDE
+1437 EDLLAKTEQAESEDE
-1452 LFFDACQ
+1452 LFLDACQ

-1496 SEARGTKPRDVL
+1496 SEGRGTKPRDVL

>member
-1 MLDWMK
+1 
-7 KLFNKEEEQTAMNKE
+7 
-22 VPKQI
+22 
-27 ESQPKIPRV
+27 
-36 NHYTEARE
+36 
-44 AQMASRNAGKC
+44 
-55 RFPLIPDDGFDED
+55 
-68 DVREQPRFEEQHVQS
+68 
-83 GVYEDQPTQRGIK
+83 
-96 VERSRRPYVEKV
+96 
-108 VATYEEPEVQ
+108 
-118 YEPDP
+118 
-123 EPVVKKVS
+123 
-131 VPSQESSRRPFRPTE
+131 
-146 MISPIYGY
+146 
-154 NRPSVEKKV
+154 
-163 EKQEEEKERE
+163 
-173 DLEISVEGKSVVD
+173 
-186 AWLEKKGYTLSAF
+186 
-199 SEGQTT
+199 
-205 TPSSS
+205 
-210 GRAGNQQEE
+210 
-219 QNHSK
+219 
-224 KEEKS
+224 
-229 VVDQWLEKNG
+229 
-239 YEIERQEPV
+239 
-248 VEEKEVVQEINTP
+248 
-261 QEVSADEFLHKTI
+261 
-274 AERTEDAGKE
+274 
-284 KDVVVSNENSLQEEL
+284 
-299 VDSQVEHEDTI
+299 
-310 LAEEMKCNTE
+310 
-320 IEKQTSEESVI
+320 
-331 VKAEEKLE
+331 EKLA

-344 EIPEEFAEIAETEE
+344 EIPEEPEEVEVIAETEE
-358 PEVEVTAE
+358 P
-366 TEESEEVEVTA
+366 
-377 ETEESEEV
+377 EEV

-391 EESEEV
+391 EELEEV
-397 EVTAETEESEEVEVT
+397 EV
-412 AETEESEEVEVTA
+412 
-425 EAEESEEVEV
+425 
-435 TAETEEFEEVKVIAE
+435 I
-450 AEESEEAEVTTETE
+450 TETE
-464 ESEEVE
+464 EL
-470 EIAETEESEEVEE
+470 
-483 IAEAEESEEVE
+483 EEVE
-494 VIAEAEE
+494 VIAEIKAPV
-501 SEEVEVTTET
+501 VETFV
-511 EESEEV
+511 
-517 EVTAET
+517 AL
-523 EESEEVEVTA
+523 
-533 EAEESEEVEVTAE
+533 
-546 TEEFEEVKVIAEAEE
+546 
-561 SEEAEVT
+561 
-568 TETEESE
+568 
-575 EVEEIAE
+575 EEIQQE
-582 TEESEEVEEI
+582 
-592 AEAEE
+592 
-597 SEEVEVIAEAEESE
+597 
-611 EVEVTTETE
+611 
-620 ESEEVEVTAETEE
+620 
-633 SEEVEVTA
+633 
-641 EAEESEEVEV
+641 
-651 TAETEEFEEVKVIAE
+651 
-666 AEESE
+666 
-671 EVEEI
+671 
-676 AEAEESE
+676 
-683 VEAFVELEETQP
+683 
-695 EMVLDEAIEQKSEF
+695 DEAIEQKSEF
-709 IHVAEADEQTKK
+709 IHVAEADEQTKN
-721 DVQSFANVLIAET
+721 DVQSFANVLLAET
-734 EENKLVVEEALVA
+734 EENKR
-747 EEQPVVEEA
+747 
-756 PIAEGKPVVEEA
+756 VVEEA
-768 PVAEEQL
+768 PVAEEQR
-775 VVEEALVAEEQP
+775 VVEETPVAEEQR
-787 VVEEAP
+787 
-793 IAEGKS
+793 
-799 VVEEAPVAEEQLVV
+799 VVEEAPVAEEQRVV
-813 EETTIAEEKPVVPKE
+813 EEAPVAEEQRVVEEAPVAEEQPVVKKE

-849 TRLMERHAARTSV
+849 TRLMERHAARANAMQHSV
-862 MQPSMGERVE
+862 NVRVE
-872 NKPVHQVE
+872 NR
-880 ESPVQQV
+880 PVQQV
-887 VVESRVEEQPVKQV
+887 VAE
-901 VVDPQVEEQPMQQV
+901 PQVEEQPMQQV
-915 VVEPQVE
+915 VAEPQVE

-927 QVVVEPQVKEQPMQ
+927 QVVVESQVEEQPMQ
-941 QVVVEP
+941 QVVVES
-947 QVEVQPMQQVVVE
+947 
-960 PQVKEQPMQ
+960 
-969 QVVVEPQ
+969 
-976 VKEQPMQQVVVEPQ
+976 Q
-990 VEEQLGQQMVV
+990 VEEQSV
-1001 ESQVEEKPMQQVVV
+1001 QQVVAEPQMEERPV
-1015 EQVQKPISSTEVQEK
+1015 QQVVEEQVQKPISSTEVQEK

-1042 NVLQTPPTYT
+1042 NVLHTPPTYT

-1060 IPRQAAL
+1060 IPQQSAL
-1067 DNKEWLEEQKELLD
+1067 DNTEWLDEQKELLD

-1416 EIEKTVDHVKKQ
+1416 EIEKTVDHVRKQ
-1428 MKPNYLFQQ
+1428 MKPNYLFKQ
-1437 EDLLAKTEQSESEDE
+1437 EDLLAKTEQAESEDE
-1452 LFFDACQ
+1452 LFFEACQ

-1488 EMESQGII
+1488 EMQSQGII

>member
-1 MLDWMK
+1 
-7 KLFNKEEEQTAMNKE
+7 
-22 VPKQI
+22 I
-27 ESQPKIPRV
+27 
-36 NHYTEARE
+36 
-44 AQMASRNAGKC
+44 
-55 RFPLIPDDGFDED
+55 
-68 DVREQPRFEEQHVQS
+68 
-83 GVYEDQPTQRGIK
+83 
-96 VERSRRPYVEKV
+96 
-108 VATYEEPEVQ
+108 
-118 YEPDP
+118 
-123 EPVVKKVS
+123 
-131 VPSQESSRRPFRPTE
+131 
-146 MISPIYGY
+146 
-154 NRPSVEKKV
+154 
-163 EKQEEEKERE
+163 
-173 DLEISVEGKSVVD
+173 
-186 AWLEKKGYTLSAF
+186 
-199 SEGQTT
+199 
-205 TPSSS
+205 
-210 GRAGNQQEE
+210 
-219 QNHSK
+219 
-224 KEEKS
+224 
-229 VVDQWLEKNG
+229 
-239 YEIERQEPV
+239 
-248 VEEKEVVQEINTP
+248 
-261 QEVSADEFLHKTI
+261 
-274 AERTEDAGKE
+274 
-284 KDVVVSNENSLQEEL
+284 
-299 VDSQVEHEDTI
+299 
-310 LAEEMKCNTE
+310 
-320 IEKQTSEESVI
+320 
-331 VKAEEKLE
+331 
-339 ETIIV
+339 
-344 EIPEEFAEIAETEE
+344 
-358 PEVEVTAE
+358 AE
-366 TEESEEVEVTA
+366 TEESEEVEVIAETEESEEVEVIAETEESEEVEVIAETEELEEVEVIAETEELEEVEVIAETEELEEVEVIA

-397 EVTAETEESEEVEVT
+397 EV
-412 AETEESEEVEVTA
+412 
-425 EAEESEEVEV
+425 
-435 TAETEEFEEVKVIAE
+435 
-450 AEESEEAEVTTETE
+450 
-464 ESEEVE
+464 
-470 EIAETEESEEVEE
+470 IAETEEL
-483 IAEAEESEEVE
+483 EEVE
-494 VIAEAEE
+494 VIAE
-501 SEEVEVTTET
+501 T
-511 EESEEV
+511 EEL
-517 EVTAET
+517 
-523 EESEEVEVTA
+523 
-533 EAEESEEVEVTAE
+533 
-546 TEEFEEVKVIAEAEE
+546 
-561 SEEAEVT
+561 
-568 TETEESE
+568 
-575 EVEEIAE
+575 
-582 TEESEEVEEI
+582 
-592 AEAEE
+592 
-597 SEEVEVIAEAEESE
+597 EEVEVIAETEELE
-611 EVEVTTETE
+611 EVEVIAETE
-620 ESEEVEVTAETEE
+620 ELEEVEVIAETEE
-633 SEEVEVTA
+633 LEEVEVI
-641 EAEESEEVEV
+641 
-651 TAETEEFEEVKVIAE
+651 AETKAPVVETFVAL
-666 AEESE
+666 
-671 EVEEI
+671 EEI
-676 AEAEESE
+676 QQEDE
-683 VEAFVELEETQP
+683 V
-695 EMVLDEAIEQKSEF
+695 IEQNNEF
-709 IHVAEADEQTKK
+709 IHVAEADEQTKN

-734 EENKLVVEEALVA
+734 EENKRVEEEAPVVEEQSVEEEVPVV
-747 EEQPVVEEA
+747 EEQPVV
-756 PIAEGKPVVEEA
+756 K
-768 PVAEEQL
+768 
-775 VVEEALVAEEQP
+775 
-787 VVEEAP
+787 
-793 IAEGKS
+793 
-799 VVEEAPVAEEQLVV
+799 
-813 EETTIAEEKPVVPKE
+813 KE

-849 TRLMERHAARTSV
+849 TRLMERHAARANA
-862 MQPSMGERVE
+862 MQPSANVRVE
-872 NKPVHQVE
+872 NKPV
-880 ESPVQQV
+880 QQ
-887 VVESRVEEQPVKQV
+887 ELA
-901 VVDPQVEEQPMQQV
+901 
-915 VVEPQVE
+915 EPQVE

-927 QVVVEPQVKEQPMQ
+927 QVVVESQVEESPVQQVVAEPQVEEQPMQ
-941 QVVVEP
+941 QVVA
-947 QVEVQPMQQVVVE
+947 
-960 PQVKEQPMQ
+960 
-969 QVVVEPQ
+969 
-976 VKEQPMQQVVVEPQ
+976 EPQ
-990 VEEQLGQQMVV
+990 VEEQ
-1001 ESQVEEKPMQQVVV
+1001 PMQQVVV
-1015 EQVQKPISSTEVQEK
+1015 EQVQKPISSTEVKEK

-1042 NVLQTPPTYT
+1042 NVLHTPPTYT

-1060 IPRQAAL
+1060 IPQQSTL
-1067 DNKEWLEEQKELLD
+1067 DNTEWLDEQKELLD

-1267 AVEEMER
+1267 AVDEMER

-1297 EIPGETL
+1297 DIPGETL

-1416 EIEKTVDHVKKQ
+1416 EIEKTVDHVRKQ
-1428 MKPNYLFQQ
+1428 MKPNYLFKQ
-1437 EDLLAKTEQSESEDE
+1437 EDLLAKTEQAESEDE

>member
-55 RFPLIPDDGFDED
+55 RFPLVPDNGFDEED
-68 DVREQPRFEEQHVQS
+68 ESEVNRFEEQPVQ
-83 GVYEDQPTQRGIK
+83 GVAYEEPTAQRGIK

-108 VATYEEPEVQ
+108 VSTYEEPEVQ
-118 YEPDP
+118 YEPVR
-123 EPVVKKVS
+123 ESVVKKAS
-131 VPSQESSRRPFRPTE
+131 APSQESNRRPFRPTE

-163 EKQEEEKERE
+163 EKQEEVKERE
-173 DLEISVEGKSVVD
+173 DLEISVEGKAVVD
-186 AWLEKKGYTLSAF
+186 AWLEKKGYKLSDF
-199 SEGQTT
+199 SEGQAT
-205 TPSSS
+205 SSAP
-210 GRAGNQQEE
+210 GEVVEQKGQQ
-219 QNHSK
+219 SK

-239 YEIERQEPV
+239 YEIERQVPL
-248 VEEKEVVQEINTP
+248 VEEKEVIKEMSTP
-261 QEVSADEFLHKTI
+261 QEVSADELLHKTV
-274 AERTEDAGKE
+274 AEQMESAKLE
-284 KDVVVSNENSLQEEL
+284 KDVVVLNENNLQEEL
-299 VDSQVEHEDTI
+299 VASKVEHEDTI
-310 LAEEMKCNTE
+310 LSEEIKRNTE
-320 IEKQTSEESVI
+320 IKQPTIEVEKQAPEESVI

-344 EIPEEFAEIAETEE
+344 EIPEELEEVEVIAETEE
-358 PEVEVTAE
+358 QEEVEVIAE
-366 TEESEEVEVTA
+366 TEEQEEVEVIA
-377 ETEESEEV
+377 ETEELEEVEESEEV

-397 EVTAETEESEEVEVT
+397 EVITETEEQEEVEV
-412 AETEESEEVEVTA
+412 
-425 EAEESEEVEV
+425 
-435 TAETEEFEEVKVIAE
+435 
-450 AEESEEAEVTTETE
+450 
-464 ESEEVE
+464 
-470 EIAETEESEEVEE
+470 IAETEELEEVEV

-494 VIAEAEE
+494 VIAEAEKL
-501 SEEVEVTTET
+501 EEVEVI
-511 EESEEV
+511 
-517 EVTAET
+517 AET
-523 EESEEVEVTA
+523 EELEEVE
-533 EAEESEEVEVTAE
+533 
-546 TEEFEEVKVIAEAEE
+546 VIAEAEE
-561 SEEAEVT
+561 L
-568 TETEESE
+568 E
-575 EVEEIAE
+575 EVEVIAE
-582 TEESEEVEEI
+582 T
-592 AEAEE
+592 EE
-597 SEEVEVIAEAEESE
+597 SEEVEVIAEAEELE
-611 EVEVTTETE
+611 EVEVI
-620 ESEEVEVTAETEE
+620 AETEE
-633 SEEVEVTA
+633 SEEVEVIA
-641 EAEESEEVEV
+641 ETEELEEVEVIAETEESEEVEV
-651 TAETEEFEEVKVIAE
+651 IAEAEELEEVEVIAETEELEEVEVIAE
-666 AEESE
+666 TEESE
-671 EVEEI
+671 EVEVI
-676 AEAEESE
+676 TEAEETE
-683 VEAFVELEETQP
+683 APVVETFVALEEIQQ
-695 EMVLDEAIEQKSEF
+695 EDEVIEQKSEF
-709 IHVAEADEQTKK
+709 IHVAEADEQTKN

-734 EENKLVVEEALVA
+734 EENRRVVEEASVA
-747 EEQPVVEEA
+747 EEQ
-756 PIAEGKPVVEEA
+756 
-768 PVAEEQL
+768 
-775 VVEEALVAEEQP
+775 
-787 VVEEAP
+787 
-793 IAEGKS
+793 S
-799 VVEEAPVAEEQLVV
+799 VVEEAPVAEEQ
-813 EETTIAEEKPVVPKE
+813 PVVQKE

-849 TRLMERHAARTSV
+849 TRLMERHAARTKA
-862 MQPSMGERVE
+862 MQPSVDVRVE
-872 NKPVHQVE
+872 NKPV
-880 ESPVQQV
+880 QQE
-887 VVESRVEEQPVKQV
+887 VVEPQVEEQPVQQEVVEPQV
-901 VVDPQVEEQPMQQV
+901 EEQPVQQEVVEPQVEEQPVQQEVVEPQVEEQPMQQV

-927 QVVVEPQVKEQPMQ
+927 QVVVESQVEEQPMQ
-941 QVVVEP
+941 QVVVES
-947 QVEVQPMQQVVVE
+947 QVE
-960 PQVKEQPMQ
+960 
-969 QVVVEPQ
+969 
-976 VKEQPMQQVVVEPQ
+976 EQPMQQVVVEPQ
-990 VEEQLGQQMVV
+990 VEEQPVQRVVV
-1001 ESQVEEKPMQQVVV
+1001 ESQVEQPIQQVVV
-1015 EQVQKPISSTEVQEK
+1015 EQVQKPISSTEVKEK

-1042 NVLQTPPTYT
+1042 NVLHTPPTYT

-1060 IPRQAAL
+1060 IPQQTAL
-1067 DNKEWLEEQKELLD
+1067 DNTEWLEEQKELLD

-1404 PVRVQGVYVSDD
+1404 PVRIQGVYVSDD
-1416 EIEKTVDHVKKQ
+1416 EIEKTVDHVRKQ
-1428 MKPNYLFQQ
+1428 MKPNYLFKQ
-1437 EDLLAKTEQSESEDE
+1437 EDLLAKTEQAESEDE

-1496 SEARGTKPRDVL
+1496 SEGRGTKPRDVL

>member
-55 RFPLIPDDGFDED
+55 RFPLVPDNGFDEED
-68 DVREQPRFEEQHVQS
+68 ESEVNRFEEQPVQ
-83 GVYEDQPTQRGIK
+83 GVAYEEPTAQRGIK

-108 VATYEEPEVQ
+108 VSTYEEPEVQ
-118 YEPDP
+118 YEPVR
-123 EPVVKKVS
+123 ESVVKKAS
-131 VPSQESSRRPFRPTE
+131 APSQESNRRPFRPTE

-163 EKQEEEKERE
+163 EKQEEVKERE
-173 DLEISVEGKSVVD
+173 DLEISVEGKAVVD
-186 AWLEKKGYTLSAF
+186 AWLEKKGYKLSDF
-199 SEGQTT
+199 SEGQAT
-205 TPSSS
+205 SSAP
-210 GRAGNQQEE
+210 GEVVEQKGQQ
-219 QNHSK
+219 SK

-239 YEIERQEPV
+239 YEIESQVPL
-248 VEEKEVVQEINTP
+248 VEEKEVIKEMSTP
-261 QEVSADEFLHKTI
+261 QEVSADELLHKTV
-274 AERTEDAGKE
+274 AEQMESAKLE
-284 KDVVVSNENSLQEEL
+284 KDVVVLNENNLQEEL
-299 VDSQVEHEDTI
+299 VASKVEHEDTI
-310 LAEEMKCNTE
+310 LSEEIKRNTE
-320 IEKQTSEESVI
+320 IKQPTIEVEKQAPEESVI

-344 EIPEEFAEIAETEE
+344 EIPEELEEVEVITETEELEEVEVIAETEE
-358 PEVEVTAE
+358 PEEVIAE
-366 TEESEEVEVTA
+366 TEESEEVEVIAETEELEEVEVIAETEESEEVEVIAETEELEEVEVIAETEESEEVEVIAETEESEEVEVIAETEESEEVEVIAETEESEEVEVIVETEESEEVEVIVETEELEEVEVIAETEESEEVEVIA

-397 EVTAETEESEEVEVT
+397 EV
-412 AETEESEEVEVTA
+412 
-425 EAEESEEVEV
+425 
-435 TAETEEFEEVKVIAE
+435 
-450 AEESEEAEVTTETE
+450 
-464 ESEEVE
+464 
-470 EIAETEESEEVEE
+470 IAETEEL
-483 IAEAEESEEVE
+483 EEVE
-494 VIAEAEE
+494 VIAE
-501 SEEVEVTTET
+501 T
-511 EESEEV
+511 EEL
-517 EVTAET
+517 
-523 EESEEVEVTA
+523 
-533 EAEESEEVEVTAE
+533 
-546 TEEFEEVKVIAEAEE
+546 
-561 SEEAEVT
+561 
-568 TETEESE
+568 
-575 EVEEIAE
+575 
-582 TEESEEVEEI
+582 
-592 AEAEE
+592 
-597 SEEVEVIAEAEESE
+597 EEVEVIAETEELE
-611 EVEVTTETE
+611 EVEVIAETE
-620 ESEEVEVTAETEE
+620 ELEEVEVIAETKAPV
-633 SEEVEVTA
+633 VETFVA
-641 EAEESEEVEV
+641 L
-651 TAETEEFEEVKVIAE
+651 
-666 AEESE
+666 
-671 EVEEI
+671 EEI
-676 AEAEESE
+676 QQEDE
-683 VEAFVELEETQP
+683 V
-695 EMVLDEAIEQKSEF
+695 IEQNNEF
-709 IHVAEADEQTKK
+709 IHVAEADEQTKN

-734 EENKLVVEEALVA
+734 EENKRVEEEAPVVEEQSVEEEVPVV
-747 EEQPVVEEA
+747 EEQPVV
-756 PIAEGKPVVEEA
+756 K
-768 PVAEEQL
+768 
-775 VVEEALVAEEQP
+775 
-787 VVEEAP
+787 
-793 IAEGKS
+793 
-799 VVEEAPVAEEQLVV
+799 
-813 EETTIAEEKPVVPKE
+813 KE

-849 TRLMERHAARTSV
+849 TRLMERHAARANA
-862 MQPSMGERVE
+862 MQPSANVRVE
-872 NKPVHQVE
+872 NKPVQQEVAEPQVEEQPMQQVVVESQVE

-887 VVESRVEEQPVKQV
+887 VAE
-901 VVDPQVEEQPMQQV
+901 PQVEEQPMQQV

-927 QVVVEPQVKEQPMQ
+927 QVVVE
-941 QVVVEP
+941 
-947 QVEVQPMQQVVVE
+947 
-960 PQVKEQPMQ
+960 
-969 QVVVEPQ
+969 
-976 VKEQPMQQVVVEPQ
+976 
-990 VEEQLGQQMVV
+990 
-1001 ESQVEEKPMQQVVV
+1001 
-1015 EQVQKPISSTEVQEK
+1015 QVQKSISSTEPKEK

-1042 NVLQTPPTYT
+1042 NVLHTPPTYT

-1060 IPRQAAL
+1060 IPQQSAL
-1067 DNKEWLEEQKELLD
+1067 DNTEWLDEQKELLD

-1267 AVEEMER
+1267 AVDEMER

-1297 EIPGETL
+1297 DIPGETL

-1416 EIEKTVDHVKKQ
+1416 EIEKTVDHVRKQ
-1428 MKPNYLFQQ
+1428 MKPNYLFKQ
-1437 EDLLAKTEQSESEDE
+1437 EDLLAKTEQAESEDE

>member
-1 MLDWMK
+1 
-7 KLFNKEEEQTAMNKE
+7 E
-22 VPKQI
+22 
-27 ESQPKIPRV
+27 
-36 NHYTEARE
+36 
-44 AQMASRNAGKC
+44 
-55 RFPLIPDDGFDED
+55 
-68 DVREQPRFEEQHVQS
+68 
-83 GVYEDQPTQRGIK
+83 
-96 VERSRRPYVEKV
+96 
-108 VATYEEPEVQ
+108 
-118 YEPDP
+118 
-123 EPVVKKVS
+123 
-131 VPSQESSRRPFRPTE
+131 
-146 MISPIYGY
+146 
-154 NRPSVEKKV
+154 
-163 EKQEEEKERE
+163 
-173 DLEISVEGKSVVD
+173 
-186 AWLEKKGYTLSAF
+186 
-199 SEGQTT
+199 
-205 TPSSS
+205 
-210 GRAGNQQEE
+210 
-219 QNHSK
+219 
-224 KEEKS
+224 
-229 VVDQWLEKNG
+229 
-239 YEIERQEPV
+239 
-248 VEEKEVVQEINTP
+248 
-261 QEVSADEFLHKTI
+261 
-274 AERTEDAGKE
+274 
-284 KDVVVSNENSLQEEL
+284 
-299 VDSQVEHEDTI
+299 
-310 LAEEMKCNTE
+310 
-320 IEKQTSEESVI
+320 
-331 VKAEEKLE
+331 
-339 ETIIV
+339 
-344 EIPEEFAEIAETEE
+344 
-358 PEVEVTAE
+358 EVEVIAE
-366 TEESEEVEVTA
+366 TEESEEVEV
-377 ETEESEEV
+377 
-385 EVIAEA
+385 
-391 EESEEV
+391 
-397 EVTAETEESEEVEVT
+397 
-412 AETEESEEVEVTA
+412 
-425 EAEESEEVEV
+425 
-435 TAETEEFEEVKVIAE
+435 
-450 AEESEEAEVTTETE
+450 
-464 ESEEVE
+464 
-470 EIAETEESEEVEE
+470 

-501 SEEVEVTTET
+501 SEEVEV
-511 EESEEV
+511 
-517 EVTAET
+517 
-523 EESEEVEVTA
+523 
-533 EAEESEEVEVTAE
+533 
-546 TEEFEEVKVIAEAEE
+546 
-561 SEEAEVT
+561 
-568 TETEESE
+568 
-575 EVEEIAE
+575 IAE
-582 TEESEEVEEI
+582 TEEP
-592 AEAEE
+592 
-597 SEEVEVIAEAEESE
+597 EEVEVIAEAEESE
-611 EVEVTTETE
+611 EVEVIAETE
-620 ESEEVEVTAETEE
+620 ELEEVEVIAETEEPEEVEVIAETEELEEVEVIAEAEELEEVEVIAETEEPEEVEVIAETEEPEEVEVIAETEE
-633 SEEVEVTA
+633 SEEVEV
-641 EAEESEEVEV
+641 
-651 TAETEEFEEVKVIAE
+651 IAE
-666 AEESE
+666 IKAPVVETF
-671 EVEEI
+671 VALEEI
-676 AEAEESE
+676 QQE
-683 VEAFVELEETQP
+683 
-695 EMVLDEAIEQKSEF
+695 DEAIEQKSEF
-709 IHVAEADEQTKK
+709 IHVAEADEQTKN
-721 DVQSFANVLIAET
+721 DVQSFANVLLAET
-734 EENKLVVEEALVA
+734 EENKR
-747 EEQPVVEEA
+747 
-756 PIAEGKPVVEEA
+756 VVEEA
-768 PVAEEQL
+768 PVAEEQR
-775 VVEEALVAEEQP
+775 VVEETPVAEEQR
-787 VVEEAP
+787 
-793 IAEGKS
+793 
-799 VVEEAPVAEEQLVV
+799 VVEEAPVAEEQRVV
-813 EETTIAEEKPVVPKE
+813 EEAPVAEEQPVVKKE
-828 EPKREKKRH
+828 EPEREKKRH

-849 TRLMERHAARTSV
+849 TRLMERHAARANAMQHSV
-862 MQPSMGERVE
+862 NVRVE
-872 NKPVHQVE
+872 NR
-880 ESPVQQV
+880 PVQQV
-887 VVESRVEEQPVKQV
+887 VAEPQVEEQPVQQV
-901 VVDPQVEEQPMQQV
+901 VAEPQVEEQLVQQVVAEPQVEEQLMQQVVAEPQVEEQPMQQV
-915 VVEPQVE
+915 VAEPQVE

-927 QVVVEPQVKEQPMQ
+927 QVVVESQVEEQPMQ
-941 QVVVEP
+941 QVVVES
-947 QVEVQPMQQVVVE
+947 
-960 PQVKEQPMQ
+960 
-969 QVVVEPQ
+969 
-976 VKEQPMQQVVVEPQ
+976 Q
-990 VEEQLGQQMVV
+990 VEEQSV
-1001 ESQVEEKPMQQVVV
+1001 QQVVAEPQMEERPV
-1015 EQVQKPISSTEVQEK
+1015 QQVVEEQVQKPISSTEVQEK

-1042 NVLQTPPTYT
+1042 NVLHTPPTYT

-1060 IPRQAAL
+1060 IPQQSAL
-1067 DNKEWLEEQKELLD
+1067 DNTEWLDEQKELLD

-1416 EIEKTVDHVKKQ
+1416 EIEKTVDHVRKQ
-1428 MKPNYLFQQ
+1428 MKPNYLFKQ
-1437 EDLLAKTEQSESEDE
+1437 EDLLAKTEQAESEDE
-1452 LFFDACQ
+1452 LFFEACQ

-1488 EMESQGII
+1488 EMQSQGII

>member
-22 VPKQI
+22 AMKQI

-68 DVREQPRFEEQHVQS
+68 DVRELPHFEEQPVQR
-83 GVYEDQPTQRGIK
+83 GIYEEQPTQRGIK
-96 VERSRRPYVEKV
+96 VERSRRQYVENAV
-108 VATYEEPEVQ
+108 STYEEPEVQ

-131 VPSQESSRRPFRPTE
+131 VSPQESSRRPFRPTE

-154 NRPSVEKKV
+154 NRPSVEKKE

-186 AWLEKKGYTLSAF
+186 AWLEKKGYTLSYF
-199 SEGQTT
+199 SEGKAPT
-205 TPSSS
+205 SSS
-210 GRAGNQQEE
+210 HQDVDQQG
-219 QNHSK
+219 QQSK

-248 VEEKEVVQEINTP
+248 VEEKEVIQEINTP
-261 QEVSADEFLHKTI
+261 QEVSADELLHKTV
-274 AERTEDAGKE
+274 AERMEDAEQE
-284 KDVVVSNENSLQEEL
+284 KDVVVLNENILQEEL
-299 VDSQVEHEDTI
+299 VDSKVEHEDTI
-310 LAEEMKCNTE
+310 LSEEIKRNTE
-320 IEKQTSEESVI
+320 IEQPIMEVEKQNPEESVI
-331 VKAEEKLE
+331 VKVEEKLE

-344 EIPEEFAEIAETEE
+344 EIPEEFGEVAEVMAEAEETEEAEVVVEAEKTEEAEVVVEAEETEEAEVVVEAEETEEAEVIAETEG
-358 PEVEVTAE
+358 
-366 TEESEEVEVTA
+366 
-377 ETEESEEV
+377 
-385 EVIAEA
+385 
-391 EESEEV
+391 
-397 EVTAETEESEEVEVT
+397 
-412 AETEESEEVEVTA
+412 
-425 EAEESEEVEV
+425 
-435 TAETEEFEEVKVIAE
+435 
-450 AEESEEAEVTTETE
+450 
-464 ESEEVE
+464 
-470 EIAETEESEEVEE
+470 
-483 IAEAEESEEVE
+483 
-494 VIAEAEE
+494 
-501 SEEVEVTTET
+501 
-511 EESEEV
+511 
-517 EVTAET
+517 
-523 EESEEVEVTA
+523 
-533 EAEESEEVEVTAE
+533 
-546 TEEFEEVKVIAEAEE
+546 
-561 SEEAEVT
+561 
-568 TETEESE
+568 
-575 EVEEIAE
+575 
-582 TEESEEVEEI
+582 
-592 AEAEE
+592 
-597 SEEVEVIAEAEESE
+597 
-611 EVEVTTETE
+611 
-620 ESEEVEVTAETEE
+620 
-633 SEEVEVTA
+633 
-641 EAEESEEVEV
+641 
-651 TAETEEFEEVKVIAE
+651 
-666 AEESE
+666 
-671 EVEEI
+671 
-676 AEAEESE
+676 SE
-683 VEAFVELEETQP
+683 VEAIVELEETQQ
-695 EMVLDEAIEQKSEF
+695 EMVLDEAIEQKNEF
-709 IHVAEADEQTKK
+709 IHVAEADEQTKE

-734 EENKLVVEEALVA
+734 EESKLVVEEAPVAEEQPVVEEALVAEGQPVAEEALVA

-756 PIAEGKPVVEEA
+756 P
-768 PVAEEQL
+768 
-775 VVEEALVAEEQP
+775 VAEEQP
-787 VVEEAP
+787 VVEEGP
-793 IAEGKS
+793 
-799 VVEEAPVAEEQLVV
+799 VVEEQPVAEEAPVTKEQPIVQ
-813 EETTIAEEKPVVPKE
+813 KE

-849 TRLMERHAARTSV
+849 KRLMERHSARANA
-862 MQPSMGERVE
+862 MQSSMSERVE
-872 NKPVHQVE
+872 NRPVQQVE
-880 ESPVQQV
+880 ETPVQQVVVEPQVEEKPMQQV
-887 VVESRVEEQPVKQV
+887 VVESRVEEIPVQQV
-901 VVDPQVEEQPMQQV
+901 VVEPQVEEKPMQQVVVESRVEETPVQQVVVEPQVEEKPIQQVVVEPQVEEKPMQQVVVEPQVEEKPMQQV

-922 EQPMQ
+922 EQPA
-927 QVVVEPQVKEQPMQ
+927 
-941 QVVVEP
+941 
-947 QVEVQPMQQVVVE
+947 
-960 PQVKEQPMQ
+960 
-969 QVVVEPQ
+969 
-976 VKEQPMQQVVVEPQ
+976 
-990 VEEQLGQQMVV
+990 QQMVV
-1001 ESQVEEKPMQQVVV
+1001 ESRMEEQPVQQMVVESRVEERPVQQMVAG
-1015 EQVQKPISSTEVQEK
+1015 QVQKPSSSTEPQEK
-1030 AYVVNQRENDMR
+1030 AYVVNRRENDMR

-1060 IPRQAAL
+1060 IPQQSAL
-1067 DNKEWLEEQKELLD
+1067 DNTEWLEEQKELLD

-1223 AKPHEVKLMLIDP
+1223 AKPHEVKLILIDP

-1428 MKPNYLFQQ
+1428 MKPNYLFKQ
-1437 EDLLAKTEQSESEDE
+1437 EDLLAKSEQSESEDE
-1452 LFFDACQ
+1452 LFLDACQ

-1496 SEARGTKPRDVL
+1496 SEGRGTKPRDVL
-1508 ISEDEFAAMQETNV
+1508 ISEDEFAAMQETNI

>member
-22 VPKQI
+22 VQKQV

-55 RFPLIPDDGFDED
+55 RFPLVPDNGFDEE
-68 DVREQPRFEEQHVQS
+68 DVIETGRFEEQPVQAVTYKES
-83 GVYEDQPTQRGIK
+83 PIQRGIK
-96 VERSRRPYVEKV
+96 VERSRRQHVEKV
-108 VATYEEPEVQ
+108 VSTYEEPEMQ
-118 YEPDP
+118 YEPER
-123 EPVVKKVS
+123 EPVVKKAS
-131 VPSQESSRRPFRPTE
+131 TPAQESNRRPFRPTE

-154 NRPSVEKKV
+154 NRPSVEKKE
-163 EKQEEEKERE
+163 EKQEEVKERE

-186 AWLEKKGYTLSAF
+186 AWLEKKGYTLSHF
-199 SEGQTT
+199 SEGQAPT
-205 TPSSS
+205 SSS
-210 GRAGNQQEE
+210 HERVDEQDQQ
-219 QNHSK
+219 SK

-239 YEIERQEPV
+239 YEIERQEPI
-248 VEEKEVVQEINTP
+248 VEEKEVAQEMSAP
-261 QEVSADEFLHKTI
+261 QEVPAAELLHETI
-274 AERTEDAGKE
+274 AERMEGAKQE
-284 KDVVVSNENSLQEEL
+284 SDVVDKNILQEEL
-299 VDSQVEHEDTI
+299 VDSKVEHEDTI
-310 LAEEMKCNTE
+310 LSEEIKRSTE
-320 IEKQTSEESVI
+320 IEQPTIEVEKQAPEESVI

-339 ETIIV
+339 ETIVV
-344 EIPEEFAEIAETEE
+344 EIP
-358 PEVEVTAE
+358 
-366 TEESEEVEVTA
+366 
-377 ETEESEEV
+377 EEV

-391 EESEEV
+391 EEPEEV
-397 EVTAETEESEEVEVT
+397 EV
-412 AETEESEEVEVTA
+412 
-425 EAEESEEVEV
+425 
-435 TAETEEFEEVKVIAE
+435 IM
-450 AEESEEAEVTTETE
+450 
-464 ESEEVE
+464 
-470 EIAETEESEEVEE
+470 
-483 IAEAEESEEVE
+483 EAEESEEVE

-501 SEEVEVTTET
+501 PEKVEV
-511 EESEEV
+511 
-517 EVTAET
+517 
-523 EESEEVEVTA
+523 
-533 EAEESEEVEVTAE
+533 
-546 TEEFEEVKVIAEAEE
+546 
-561 SEEAEVT
+561 
-568 TETEESE
+568 
-575 EVEEIAE
+575 
-582 TEESEEVEEI
+582 I

-597 SEEVEVIAEAEESE
+597 SEEVEVIAE
-611 EVEVTTETE
+611 TE
-620 ESEEVEVTAETEE
+620 ESEEVEVIAETEE
-633 SEEVEVTA
+633 SEEVEVIAETKA
-641 EAEESEEVEV
+641 PEEAEPVV
-651 TAETEEFEEVKVIAE
+651 
-666 AEESE
+666 
-671 EVEEI
+671 
-676 AEAEESE
+676 
-683 VEAFVELEETQP
+683 LEETQQ
-695 EMVLDEAIEQKSEF
+695 EMVLNEAIEQKNEF

-721 DVQSFANVLIAET
+721 DVQSFADVLIAE
-734 EENKLVVEEALVA
+734 EQRVVEEAPVV
-747 EEQPVVEEA
+747 EEQSVVEEA
-756 PIAEGKPVVEEA
+756 PIAEEQ
-768 PVAEEQL
+768 PVAEETL
-775 VVEEALVAEEQP
+775 VVEEQPVAEETSIVEEQP
-787 VVEEAP
+787 VAEEAP
-793 IAEGKS
+793 IAEEQP
-799 VVEEAPVAEEQLVV
+799 VAEEAPIAEEAPVVEEQ
-813 EETTIAEEKPVVPKE
+813 PVVQKE

-849 TRLMERHAARTSV
+849 ARLMERHASRTNA
-862 MQPSMGERVE
+862 MQSSMSERVE

-880 ESPVQQV
+880 EQ
-887 VVESRVEEQPVKQV
+887 
-901 VVDPQVEEQPMQQV
+901 PQVEEKPMQQV

-922 EQPMQ
+922 EKQMQ
-927 QVVVEPQVKEQPMQ
+927 QVVEPQVEEKQMQQVVEPQVEEKLMQ

-947 QVEVQPMQQVVVE
+947 QVEE
-960 PQVKEQPMQ
+960 K
-969 QVVVEPQ
+969 
-976 VKEQPMQQVVVEPQ
+976 PMQQVVVEPQ
-990 VEEQLGQQMVV
+990 VEEKPMQQVVV
-1001 ESQVEEKPMQQVVV
+1001 EPQVEEKPMQQVMVEPQVEEAQPVQQVV
-1015 EQVQKPISSTEVQEK
+1015 AEQVQKPISSTEVEEK
-1030 AYVVNQRENDMR
+1030 AYVVNQRENDVR

-1052 VPPLALLS
+1052 IPSLTLLS
-1060 IPRQAAL
+1060 IPQQAAL
-1067 DNKEWLEEQKELLD
+1067 DNTEWLEEQKELLD

-1428 MKPNYLFQQ
+1428 MKPNYLFKQ
-1437 EDLLAKTEQSESEDE
+1437 EDLLAKTEQAESEDE
-1452 LFFDACQ
+1452 LFFEACQ

>member
-1 MLDWMK
+1 
-7 KLFNKEEEQTAMNKE
+7 
-22 VPKQI
+22 
-27 ESQPKIPRV
+27 
-36 NHYTEARE
+36 
-44 AQMASRNAGKC
+44 
-55 RFPLIPDDGFDED
+55 
-68 DVREQPRFEEQHVQS
+68 
-83 GVYEDQPTQRGIK
+83 
-96 VERSRRPYVEKV
+96 
-108 VATYEEPEVQ
+108 
-118 YEPDP
+118 
-123 EPVVKKVS
+123 
-131 VPSQESSRRPFRPTE
+131 
-146 MISPIYGY
+146 
-154 NRPSVEKKV
+154 
-163 EKQEEEKERE
+163 
-173 DLEISVEGKSVVD
+173 
-186 AWLEKKGYTLSAF
+186 
-199 SEGQTT
+199 
-205 TPSSS
+205 
-210 GRAGNQQEE
+210 
-219 QNHSK
+219 
-224 KEEKS
+224 
-229 VVDQWLEKNG
+229 
-239 YEIERQEPV
+239 
-248 VEEKEVVQEINTP
+248 
-261 QEVSADEFLHKTI
+261 I
-274 AERTEDAGKE
+274 AEAKE
-284 KDVVVSNENSLQEEL
+284 
-299 VDSQVEHEDTI
+299 
-310 LAEEMKCNTE
+310 
-320 IEKQTSEESVI
+320 SE
-331 VKAEEKLE
+331 
-339 ETIIV
+339 
-344 EIPEEFAEIAETEE
+344 
-358 PEVEVTAE
+358 EVEVIAEAKESEEVEVIAE
-366 TEESEEVEVTA
+366 TEESEEVEVIAEAKESEEVEVIAEAKESEEVEVIAETEESEEVEVIA
-377 ETEESEEV
+377 EAKELEEVEVITETEESEEV

-391 EESEEV
+391 EE
-397 EVTAETEESEEVEVT
+397 T
-412 AETEESEEVEVTA
+412 
-425 EAEESEEVEV
+425 
-435 TAETEEFEEVKVIAE
+435 
-450 AEESEEAEVTTETE
+450 
-464 ESEEVE
+464 
-470 EIAETEESEEVEE
+470 
-483 IAEAEESEEVE
+483 E
-494 VIAEAEE
+494 VIAETKAPV
-501 SEEVEVTTET
+501 VETFV
-511 EESEEV
+511 
-517 EVTAET
+517 AL
-523 EESEEVEVTA
+523 
-533 EAEESEEVEVTAE
+533 
-546 TEEFEEVKVIAEAEE
+546 
-561 SEEAEVT
+561 
-568 TETEESE
+568 
-575 EVEEIAE
+575 EEIQQE
-582 TEESEEVEEI
+582 
-592 AEAEE
+592 
-597 SEEVEVIAEAEESE
+597 
-611 EVEVTTETE
+611 
-620 ESEEVEVTAETEE
+620 
-633 SEEVEVTA
+633 
-641 EAEESEEVEV
+641 
-651 TAETEEFEEVKVIAE
+651 
-666 AEESE
+666 
-671 EVEEI
+671 
-676 AEAEESE
+676 
-683 VEAFVELEETQP
+683 
-695 EMVLDEAIEQKSEF
+695 DEAIEQKSEF

-734 EENKLVVEEALVA
+734 EENRRVVEEAQVA
-747 EEQPVVEEA
+747 EEQR
-756 PIAEGKPVVEEA
+756 VVEEA
-768 PVAEEQL
+768 PVAEEQR
-775 VVEEALVAEEQP
+775 
-787 VVEEAP
+787 
-793 IAEGKS
+793 
-799 VVEEAPVAEEQLVV
+799 VVEEAPVVEEQRVV
-813 EETTIAEEKPVVPKE
+813 EETPITEEQPVVQKE

-849 TRLMERHAARTSV
+849 TRLMERHAARANA
-862 MQPSMGERVE
+862 MQPSANVRVE
-872 NKPVHQVE
+872 NKPVQQEVAEPQVE
-880 ESPVQQV
+880 ERPVQQV
-887 VVESRVEEQPVKQV
+887 VAE
-901 VVDPQVEEQPMQQV
+901 PQVEERPVQQVVAEPQVEENPMQQV

-922 EQPMQ
+922 ERP
-927 QVVVEPQVKEQPMQ
+927 V
-941 QVVVEP
+941 
-947 QVEVQPMQQVVVE
+947 
-960 PQVKEQPMQ
+960 
-969 QVVVEPQ
+969 
-976 VKEQPMQQVVVEPQ
+976 QQVVVEPQ
-990 VEEQLGQQMVV
+990 VEERPVQQVVV
-1001 ESQVEEKPMQQVVV
+1001 EPQVEERPVQQVAEPQVEEQPMQQVVV

-1042 NVLQTPPTYT
+1042 NVLHTPPTYT

-1060 IPRQAAL
+1060 IPQQSAL
-1067 DNKEWLEEQKELLD
+1067 DNTEWLEEQKELLD

-1428 MKPNYLFQQ
+1428 MKPNYLFKQ
-1437 EDLLAKTEQSESEDE
+1437 EDLLAKTEQAESEDE
-1452 LFFDACQ
+1452 LFLDACQ

-1496 SEARGTKPRDVL
+1496 SEGRGTKPRDVL

>member
-1 MLDWMK
+1 M
-7 KLFNKEEEQTAMNKE
+7 Q
-22 VPKQI
+22 KQK
-27 ESQPKIPRV
+27 SQ
-36 NHYTEARE
+36 
-44 AQMASRNAGKC
+44 
-55 RFPLIPDDGFDED
+55 
-68 DVREQPRFEEQHVQS
+68 
-83 GVYEDQPTQRGIK
+83 
-96 VERSRRPYVEKV
+96 
-108 VATYEEPEVQ
+108 
-118 YEPDP
+118 
-123 EPVVKKVS
+123 
-131 VPSQESSRRPFRPTE
+131 
-146 MISPIYGY
+146 
-154 NRPSVEKKV
+154 
-163 EKQEEEKERE
+163 
-173 DLEISVEGKSVVD
+173 
-186 AWLEKKGYTLSAF
+186 
-199 SEGQTT
+199 
-205 TPSSS
+205 
-210 GRAGNQQEE
+210 
-219 QNHSK
+219 
-224 KEEKS
+224 
-229 VVDQWLEKNG
+229 
-239 YEIERQEPV
+239 
-248 VEEKEVVQEINTP
+248 
-261 QEVSADEFLHKTI
+261 
-274 AERTEDAGKE
+274 
-284 KDVVVSNENSLQEEL
+284 
-299 VDSQVEHEDTI
+299 
-310 LAEEMKCNTE
+310 
-320 IEKQTSEESVI
+320 
-331 VKAEEKLE
+331 
-339 ETIIV
+339 
-344 EIPEEFAEIAETEE
+344 
-358 PEVEVTAE
+358 
-366 TEESEEVEVTA
+366 
-377 ETEESEEV
+377 
-385 EVIAEA
+385 
-391 EESEEV
+391 
-397 EVTAETEESEEVEVT
+397 
-412 AETEESEEVEVTA
+412 
-425 EAEESEEVEV
+425 
-435 TAETEEFEEVKVIAE
+435 EEVKV
-450 AEESEEAEVTTETE
+450 
-464 ESEEVE
+464 
-470 EIAETEESEEVEE
+470 

-501 SEEVEVTTET
+501 SEEVEV
-511 EESEEV
+511 
-517 EVTAET
+517 
-523 EESEEVEVTA
+523 
-533 EAEESEEVEVTAE
+533 
-546 TEEFEEVKVIAEAEE
+546 
-561 SEEAEVT
+561 
-568 TETEESE
+568 
-575 EVEEIAE
+575 
-582 TEESEEVEEI
+582 I

-611 EVEVTTETE
+611 EVEV
-620 ESEEVEVTAETEE
+620 
-633 SEEVEVTA
+633 
-641 EAEESEEVEV
+641 
-651 TAETEEFEEVKVIAE
+651 IAE
-666 AEESE
+666 AEEPE
-671 EVEEI
+671 EVEVIAETEEQEEVEAI
-676 AEAEESE
+676 AEAEERKE
-683 VEAFVELEETQP
+683 VEVIAETEAPEEVEPVALEEMQQ
-695 EMVLDEAIEQKSEF
+695 EMVLNEAIEQKNEF

-721 DVQSFANVLIAET
+721 DVQSFADVLIAE
-734 EENKLVVEEALVA
+734 EQRVVEEAPVV
-747 EEQPVVEEA
+747 EEQSVVEEA
-756 PIAEGKPVVEEA
+756 PIAEEQPAAEETPIVEEQPAAEEAPVVEE
-768 PVAEEQL
+768 QS
-775 VVEEALVAEEQP
+775 

-793 IAEGKS
+793 IAEEQS
-799 VVEEAPVAEEQLVV
+799 AAEETPIVEEQ
-813 EETTIAEEKPVVPKE
+813 PVVQKE

-849 TRLMERHAARTSV
+849 ARLMERHASRTNA
-862 MQPSMGERVE
+862 MQPSMSKRVE

-880 ESPVQQV
+880 EQPQVEEKPMQQV
-887 VVESRVEEQPVKQV
+887 VVE
-901 VVDPQVEEQPMQQV
+901 PQVEEKPMQQVVVVEPQVEEKPMQQV

-922 EQPMQ
+922 EQPVQ
-927 QVVVEPQVKEQPMQ
+927 HVVVEPQVEEKPVQ

-947 QVEVQPMQQVVVE
+947 QVEEKPVQQVVVE
-960 PQVKEQPMQ
+960 PQVEEK
-969 QVVVEPQ
+969 
-976 VKEQPMQQVVVEPQ
+976 PMQQVVVEPQ
-990 VEEQLGQQMVV
+990 VEEKPMQQVVV
-1001 ESQVEEKPMQQVVV
+1001 EPQVEEKPMQQVVEPQV
-1015 EQVQKPISSTEVQEK
+1015 QPVQQVVAEQVQKPISSTEVEEK
-1030 AYVVNQRENDMR
+1030 AYVVNQRENDVR

-1052 VPPLALLS
+1052 IPSLTLLS
-1060 IPRQAAL
+1060 IPQQAAL
-1067 DNKEWLEEQKELLD
+1067 DNTEWLEEQKELLD

-1428 MKPNYLFQQ
+1428 MKPNYLFKQ
-1437 EDLLAKTEQSESEDE
+1437 EDLLAKTEQAESEDE
-1452 LFFDACQ
+1452 LFLDACQ

>member
-22 VPKQI
+22 VLKQV

-55 RFPLIPDDGFDED
+55 RFPLVPDNGFDEE
-68 DVREQPRFEEQHVQS
+68 DVIETGHFEEQPVQA
-83 GVYEDQPTQRGIK
+83 VTYEDQPIQRGIK
-96 VERSRRPYVEKV
+96 VERSRRQYVEKV
-108 VATYEEPEVQ
+108 VSTYEEPEMQ
-118 YEPDP
+118 YEPER
-123 EPVVKKVS
+123 EPILKKAS
-131 VPSQESSRRPFRPTE
+131 APTQESNRRPFRPTE

-186 AWLEKKGYTLSAF
+186 AWLEKKGYALSDF
-199 SEGQTT
+199 SEGQATN
-205 TPSSS
+205 SSS
-210 GRAGNQQEE
+210 HEGVDQRDQQ
-219 QNHSK
+219 NK

-239 YEIERQEPV
+239 YEIERQEPI
-248 VEEKEVVQEINTP
+248 VEEKEVVQEISAP
-261 QEVSADEFLHKTI
+261 QEVPAAELLHETI
-274 AERTEDAGKE
+274 AESMEDAKQE
-284 KDVVVSNENSLQEEL
+284 SDVVAKNTLQAEL
-299 VDSQVEHEDTI
+299 VDSKVEHEDTI
-310 LAEEMKCNTE
+310 LLEETKRNTE
-320 IEKQTSEESVI
+320 IEQPTIEVEKQAPEESVI

-344 EIPEEFAEIAETEE
+344 EIPEEAEVIAETEE
-358 PEVEVTAE
+358 PEEAEVIAE
-366 TEESEEVEVTA
+366 TEEPEEAEVIA

-385 EVIAEA
+385 EVIAET
-391 EESEEV
+391 EELEEV
-397 EVTAETEESEEVEVT
+397 EVIAETEELEEVEVIAETEESEEVEVV
-412 AETEESEEVEVTA
+412 AEAEAQEEVEV
-425 EAEESEEVEV
+425 
-435 TAETEEFEEVKVIAE
+435 
-450 AEESEEAEVTTETE
+450 
-464 ESEEVE
+464 
-470 EIAETEESEEVEE
+470 

-501 SEEVEVTTET
+501 SEEVEVI
-511 EESEEV
+511 V
-517 EVTAET
+517 
-523 EESEEVEVTA
+523 
-533 EAEESEEVEVTAE
+533 
-546 TEEFEEVKVIAEAEE
+546 
-561 SEEAEVT
+561 
-568 TETEESE
+568 
-575 EVEEIAE
+575 
-582 TEESEEVEEI
+582 
-592 AEAEE
+592 EAEE
-597 SEEVEVIAEAEESE
+597 SEEVEVIAEAEEQE
-611 EVEVTTETE
+611 EVEVI
-620 ESEEVEVTAETEE
+620 AETEE
-633 SEEVEVTA
+633 SEEVEVI
-641 EAEESEEVEV
+641 
-651 TAETEEFEEVKVIAE
+651 AETEEQEE
-666 AEESE
+666 AEP
-671 EVEEI
+671 V
-676 AEAEESE
+676 A
-683 VEAFVELEETQP
+683 LEETQQ
-695 EMVLDEAIEQKSEF
+695 EILLDEAIAQKNEF

-721 DVQSFANVLIAET
+721 DVQSFADVLIAE
-734 EENKLVVEEALVA
+734 EQPVVEEALIA

-756 PIAEGKPVVEEA
+756 PIAEEQQVVEEA
-768 PVAEEQL
+768 PIAEEQQ
-775 VVEEALVAEEQP
+775 VVEEAPIAEEQP

-793 IAEGKS
+793 IAEEQQ
-799 VVEEAPVAEEQLVV
+799 VVQ
-813 EETTIAEEKPVVPKE
+813 KE

-849 TRLMERHAARTSV
+849 TRLMERHAARANA
-862 MQPSMGERVE
+862 MQSSMSERVE
-872 NKPVHQVE
+872 NKPVQQVE
-880 ESPVQQV
+880 EKTV
-887 VVESRVEEQPVKQV
+887 
-901 VVDPQVEEQPMQQV
+901 QQV

-922 EQPMQ
+922 EKPMQ
-927 QVVVEPQVKEQPMQ
+927 QVVIESQVEEKPMQ
-941 QVVVEP
+941 QVMVES
-947 QVEVQPMQQVVVE
+947 QVEETPVQQVLVE
-960 PQVKEQPMQ
+960 SQVEETP
-969 QVVVEPQ
+969 V
-976 VKEQPMQQVVVEPQ
+976 QQVVVEPQ
-990 VEEQLGQQMVV
+990 VEEKPMQQVV
-1001 ESQVEEKPMQQVVV
+1001 IESQVEETPVQQVAVEPQVEERQVQQVVV

-1042 NVLQTPPTYT
+1042 NVLQTPPTYAI
-1052 VPPLALLS
+1052 PPLTLLS
-1060 IPRQAAL
+1060 IPQQAAL
-1067 DNKEWLEEQKELLD
+1067 DNTEWLDEQKELLD

-1428 MKPNYLFQQ
+1428 MKPNYLFKQ
-1437 EDLLAKTEQSESEDE
+1437 EDLLAKTEQAESEDE

-1496 SEARGTKPRDVL
+1496 SEGRGTKPRDVL

>member
-55 RFPLIPDDGFDED
+55 RFPLVPDNGFDEED
-68 DVREQPRFEEQHVQS
+68 ESEVNRFEEQPVQ
-83 GVYEDQPTQRGIK
+83 GVAYEEPTAQRGIK

-108 VATYEEPEVQ
+108 VSTYEEPEVQ
-118 YEPDP
+118 YEPVR
-123 EPVVKKVS
+123 ESVVKKAS
-131 VPSQESSRRPFRPTE
+131 APSQESNRRPFRPTE

-163 EKQEEEKERE
+163 EKQEEVKERE
-173 DLEISVEGKSVVD
+173 DLEISVEGKAVVD
-186 AWLEKKGYTLSAF
+186 AWLEKKGYKLSDF
-199 SEGQTT
+199 SEGQAT
-205 TPSSS
+205 SSAP
-210 GRAGNQQEE
+210 GEVVEQKGQQ
-219 QNHSK
+219 SK

-239 YEIERQEPV
+239 YEIERQVPL
-248 VEEKEVVQEINTP
+248 VEEKEVIKEMSTP
-261 QEVSADEFLHKTI
+261 QEVSADELLHKTV
-274 AERTEDAGKE
+274 AEQMESAKLE
-284 KDVVVSNENSLQEEL
+284 KDVVVLNENNLQEEL
-299 VDSQVEHEDTI
+299 VASKVEHEDTI
-310 LAEEMKCNTE
+310 LSEEIKRNTE
-320 IEKQTSEESVI
+320 IKQPTIEVEKQAPEESVI

-344 EIPEEFAEIAETEE
+344 EIPEELEEVEVITETEELEEVEVITETEELEEVEVIAETEE
-358 PEVEVTAE
+358 PEEVIAE
-366 TEESEEVEVTA
+366 TEESEEVEVIAETEELEEVEVIAETEESEEVEVIAETEELEEVIAETEESEEVEVIAETEESEEVEVIAETEESEEVEVIAETEESEEVEVIAETEELEEVEVIAETEELEEVEVIAETEELEEVEVIA

-397 EVTAETEESEEVEVT
+397 EV
-412 AETEESEEVEVTA
+412 
-425 EAEESEEVEV
+425 
-435 TAETEEFEEVKVIAE
+435 
-450 AEESEEAEVTTETE
+450 
-464 ESEEVE
+464 
-470 EIAETEESEEVEE
+470 IAETEEL
-483 IAEAEESEEVE
+483 EEVE
-494 VIAEAEE
+494 VIAE
-501 SEEVEVTTET
+501 T
-511 EESEEV
+511 EEL
-517 EVTAET
+517 
-523 EESEEVEVTA
+523 
-533 EAEESEEVEVTAE
+533 
-546 TEEFEEVKVIAEAEE
+546 
-561 SEEAEVT
+561 
-568 TETEESE
+568 
-575 EVEEIAE
+575 
-582 TEESEEVEEI
+582 
-592 AEAEE
+592 
-597 SEEVEVIAEAEESE
+597 EEVEVIAETEELE
-611 EVEVTTETE
+611 EVEVIAETE
-620 ESEEVEVTAETEE
+620 ELEEVEVIAETEE
-633 SEEVEVTA
+633 LEEVEVI
-641 EAEESEEVEV
+641 
-651 TAETEEFEEVKVIAE
+651 AETKAPVVETFVAL
-666 AEESE
+666 
-671 EVEEI
+671 EEI
-676 AEAEESE
+676 QQEDE
-683 VEAFVELEETQP
+683 V
-695 EMVLDEAIEQKSEF
+695 IEQNNEF
-709 IHVAEADEQTKK
+709 IHVAEADEQTKN

-734 EENKLVVEEALVA
+734 EENKRVEEEAPVVEEQSVEEEVPVV
-747 EEQPVVEEA
+747 EEQPVV
-756 PIAEGKPVVEEA
+756 K
-768 PVAEEQL
+768 
-775 VVEEALVAEEQP
+775 
-787 VVEEAP
+787 
-793 IAEGKS
+793 
-799 VVEEAPVAEEQLVV
+799 
-813 EETTIAEEKPVVPKE
+813 KE

-849 TRLMERHAARTSV
+849 TRLMERHAARANA
-862 MQPSMGERVE
+862 MQPSANVRVE
-872 NKPVHQVE
+872 NKPV
-880 ESPVQQV
+880 QQEV
-887 VVESRVEEQPVKQV
+887 A
-901 VVDPQVEEQPMQQV
+901 
-915 VVEPQVE
+915 EPQVE

-927 QVVVEPQVKEQPMQ
+927 QVVVESQVEESPVQ
-941 QVVVEP
+941 QVVA
-947 QVEVQPMQQVVVE
+947 
-960 PQVKEQPMQ
+960 
-969 QVVVEPQ
+969 
-976 VKEQPMQQVVVEPQ
+976 EPQ
-990 VEEQLGQQMVV
+990 VEEQ
-1001 ESQVEEKPMQQVVV
+1001 PMQQVVV
-1015 EQVQKPISSTEVQEK
+1015 EQVQKSISSTEPKEK

-1042 NVLQTPPTYT
+1042 NVLHTPPTYT

-1060 IPRQAAL
+1060 IPQQSAL
-1067 DNKEWLEEQKELLD
+1067 DNTEWLDEQKELLD

-1267 AVEEMER
+1267 AVDEMER

-1297 EIPGETL
+1297 DIPGETL

-1416 EIEKTVDHVKKQ
+1416 EIEKTVDHVRKQ
-1428 MKPNYLFQQ
+1428 MKPNYLFKQ
-1437 EDLLAKTEQSESEDE
+1437 EDLLAKTEQAESEDE

>member
-22 VPKQI
+22 VPKQV

-55 RFPLIPDDGFDED
+55 RFPLVPDNGFDEE
-68 DVREQPRFEEQHVQS
+68 DVIETGHFEEPPVQA
-83 GVYEDQPTQRGIK
+83 VTYENQPIQRGIK
-96 VERSRRPYVEKV
+96 VERSRRQYVEKV
-108 VATYEEPEVQ
+108 VSTYEEPEIQ
-118 YEPDP
+118 YEPER
-123 EPVVKKVS
+123 EPVVKKAS
-131 VPSQESSRRPFRPTE
+131 APAQESNRRPFRPTE

-154 NRPSVEKKV
+154 NRPSVEKKE
-163 EKQEEEKERE
+163 EKQEEVKERE

-186 AWLEKKGYTLSAF
+186 AWLEKKGYTLSDF
-199 SEGQTT
+199 SEGQAPT
-205 TPSSS
+205 SSS
-210 GRAGNQQEE
+210 HEGIDQQD
-219 QNHSK
+219 QQSK

-239 YEIERQEPV
+239 YEIERQEPI
-248 VEEKEVVQEINTP
+248 VEEVVQEMSAP
-261 QEVSADEFLHKTI
+261 QEVPAAELLHETI
-274 AERTEDAGKE
+274 AERMEDTKQE
-284 KDVVVSNENSLQEEL
+284 KDVVAKNILQAES
-299 VDSQVEHEDTI
+299 VDSKVEHEDTI
-310 LAEEMKCNTE
+310 LSEEIKRNTE
-320 IEKQTSEESVI
+320 IEQPTIEVEKQAPEESVI

-344 EIPEEFAEIAETEE
+344 EIPEEVEVIAETEE
-358 PEVEVTAE
+358 QK
-366 TEESEEVEVTA
+366 
-377 ETEESEEV
+377 EV
-385 EVIAEA
+385 EVIAE
-391 EESEEV
+391 
-397 EVTAETEESEEVEVT
+397 TEEQ
-412 AETEESEEVEVTA
+412 
-425 EAEESEEVEV
+425 
-435 TAETEEFEEVKVIAE
+435 K
-450 AEESEEAEVTTETE
+450 
-464 ESEEVE
+464 
-470 EIAETEESEEVEE
+470 
-483 IAEAEESEEVE
+483 EVE
-494 VIAEAEE
+494 VIAETEAP
-501 SEEVEVTTET
+501 EEVGPV
-511 EESEEV
+511 V
-517 EVTAET
+517 
-523 EESEEVEVTA
+523 
-533 EAEESEEVEVTAE
+533 
-546 TEEFEEVKVIAEAEE
+546 
-561 SEEAEVT
+561 
-568 TETEESE
+568 
-575 EVEEIAE
+575 
-582 TEESEEVEEI
+582 
-592 AEAEE
+592 
-597 SEEVEVIAEAEESE
+597 
-611 EVEVTTETE
+611 
-620 ESEEVEVTAETEE
+620 
-633 SEEVEVTA
+633 
-641 EAEESEEVEV
+641 
-651 TAETEEFEEVKVIAE
+651 
-666 AEESE
+666 
-671 EVEEI
+671 
-676 AEAEESE
+676 
-683 VEAFVELEETQP
+683 LEETQQ
-695 EMVLDEAIEQKSEF
+695 EMVLNEAIEQKNEF

-721 DVQSFANVLIAET
+721 DVQSFADVLIT
-734 EENKLVVEEALVA
+734 EEQLVVEETPIV
-747 EEQPVVEEA
+747 EEQPVAEETPIVEDQ
-756 PIAEGKPVVEEA
+756 PVVEEA
-768 PVAEEQL
+768 PVAEEQS
-775 VVEEALVAEEQP
+775 VVEETPIVEEQPVAEETPIVEEQP
-787 VVEEAP
+787 VVEETP
-793 IAEGKS
+793 I
-799 VVEEAPVAEEQLVV
+799 VEEQPVAEETPIV
-813 EETTIAEEKPVVPKE
+813 EEQSVVQKE

-849 TRLMERHAARTSV
+849 TRLMERHAARTNA
-862 MQPSMGERVE
+862 MQPSMSERVE
-872 NKPVHQVE
+872 NKSVHQVE
-880 ESPVQQV
+880 E
-887 VVESRVEEQPVKQV
+887 K
-901 VVDPQVEEQPMQQV
+901 PMQQV

-922 EQPMQ
+922 ERPMQ
-927 QVVVEPQVKEQPMQ
+927 QVVVEERPMQ
-941 QVVVEP
+941 QVVVE
-947 QVEVQPMQQVVVE
+947 E
-960 PQVKEQPMQ
+960 K
-969 QVVVEPQ
+969 
-976 VKEQPMQQVVVEPQ
+976 PMQQVVVEPQ
-990 VEEQLGQQMVV
+990 VEEKPVQQVVV
-1001 ESQVEEKPMQQVVV
+1001 EPQVEEKPVQQVVA
-1015 EQVQKPISSTEVQEK
+1015 EQVQKPISSTEVEEK
-1030 AYVVNQRENDMR
+1030 AYVVNQRENDVR
-1042 NVLQTPPTYT
+1042 NVLQTPPTYA
-1052 VPPLALLS
+1052 VPPLTLLS
-1060 IPRQAAL
+1060 IPQQAAL
-1067 DNKEWLEEQKELLD
+1067 DNTEWLEEQKELLD

-1428 MKPNYLFQQ
+1428 MKPNYLFKQ
-1437 EDLLAKTEQSESEDE
+1437 EDLLAKTEQAESEDE
-1452 LFFDACQ
+1452 LFFEACQ

-1488 EMESQGII
+1488 EMQSQGII

>member
-1 MLDWMK
+1 VVM
-7 KLFNKEEEQTAMNKE
+7 E
-22 VPKQI
+22 
-27 ESQPKIPRV
+27 
-36 NHYTEARE
+36 TEA
-44 AQMASRNAGKC
+44 
-55 RFPLIPDDGFDED
+55 
-68 DVREQPRFEEQHVQS
+68 
-83 GVYEDQPTQRGIK
+83 
-96 VERSRRPYVEKV
+96 
-108 VATYEEPEVQ
+108 
-118 YEPDP
+118 
-123 EPVVKKVS
+123 
-131 VPSQESSRRPFRPTE
+131 
-146 MISPIYGY
+146 
-154 NRPSVEKKV
+154 
-163 EKQEEEKERE
+163 
-173 DLEISVEGKSVVD
+173 
-186 AWLEKKGYTLSAF
+186 
-199 SEGQTT
+199 
-205 TPSSS
+205 
-210 GRAGNQQEE
+210 
-219 QNHSK
+219 
-224 KEEKS
+224 
-229 VVDQWLEKNG
+229 
-239 YEIERQEPV
+239 
-248 VEEKEVVQEINTP
+248 
-261 QEVSADEFLHKTI
+261 
-274 AERTEDAGKE
+274 
-284 KDVVVSNENSLQEEL
+284 
-299 VDSQVEHEDTI
+299 
-310 LAEEMKCNTE
+310 
-320 IEKQTSEESVI
+320 
-331 VKAEEKLE
+331 
-339 ETIIV
+339 
-344 EIPEEFAEIAETEE
+344 PEEVEAEG
-358 PEVEVTAE
+358 
-366 TEESEEVEVTA
+366 SEEVEVIA
-377 ETEESEEV
+377 ETKEPEEVVMETEEVEVIAEAKESEEV

-391 EESEEV
+391 
-397 EVTAETEESEEVEVT
+397 
-412 AETEESEEVEVTA
+412 
-425 EAEESEEVEV
+425 
-435 TAETEEFEEVKVIAE
+435 K
-450 AEESEEAEVTTETE
+450 
-464 ESEEVE
+464 
-470 EIAETEESEEVEE
+470 
-483 IAEAEESEEVE
+483 ESEEVE
-494 VIAEAEE
+494 VIAEAKEL
-501 SEEVEVTTET
+501 
-511 EESEEV
+511 
-517 EVTAET
+517 
-523 EESEEVEVTA
+523 
-533 EAEESEEVEVTAE
+533 
-546 TEEFEEVKVIAEAEE
+546 
-561 SEEAEVT
+561 
-568 TETEESE
+568 
-575 EVEEIAE
+575 
-582 TEESEEVEEI
+582 
-592 AEAEE
+592 
-597 SEEVEVIAEAEESE
+597 EEVEVIAEAEE
-611 EVEVTTETE
+611 TE
-620 ESEEVEVTAETEE
+620 
-633 SEEVEVTA
+633 
-641 EAEESEEVEV
+641 
-651 TAETEEFEEVKVIAE
+651 VIAE
-666 AEESE
+666 TKAPVVETF
-671 EVEEI
+671 VALEEI
-676 AEAEESE
+676 QQE
-683 VEAFVELEETQP
+683 
-695 EMVLDEAIEQKSEF
+695 DEAIEQKSEF

-734 EENKLVVEEALVA
+734 EENRRVVEEAQVAEEQRVVEEAPVVEEQRVVEETPIA
-747 EEQPVVEEA
+747 EEQPVV
-756 PIAEGKPVVEEA
+756 
-768 PVAEEQL
+768 Q
-775 VVEEALVAEEQP
+775 
-787 VVEEAP
+787 
-793 IAEGKS
+793 
-799 VVEEAPVAEEQLVV
+799 
-813 EETTIAEEKPVVPKE
+813 KE

-849 TRLMERHAARTSV
+849 TRLMERHAARANA
-862 MQPSMGERVE
+862 MQPSANVRVE
-872 NKPVHQVE
+872 NKPVQQEVAEPQVE
-880 ESPVQQV
+880 ERPVQQV
-887 VVESRVEEQPVKQV
+887 VAE
-901 VVDPQVEEQPMQQV
+901 PQVEERPVQQV
-915 VVEPQVE
+915 VAEPQVE
-922 EQPMQ
+922 EQ
-927 QVVVEPQVKEQPMQ
+927 
-941 QVVVEP
+941 
-947 QVEVQPMQQVVVE
+947 
-960 PQVKEQPMQ
+960 
-969 QVVVEPQ
+969 
-976 VKEQPMQQVVVEPQ
+976 
-990 VEEQLGQQMVV
+990 
-1001 ESQVEEKPMQQVVV
+1001 PMQQVVV

-1042 NVLQTPPTYT
+1042 NVLHTPPTYT

-1060 IPRQAAL
+1060 IPQQSAL
-1067 DNKEWLEEQKELLD
+1067 DNTEWLEEQKELLD

-1428 MKPNYLFQQ
+1428 MKPNYLFKQ
-1437 EDLLAKTEQSESEDE
+1437 EDLLAKTEQAESEDE
-1452 LFFDACQ
+1452 LFLDACQ

-1496 SEARGTKPRDVL
+1496 SEGRGTKPRDVL

>member
-1 MLDWMK
+1 
-7 KLFNKEEEQTAMNKE
+7 E
-22 VPKQI
+22 VI
-27 ESQPKIPRV
+27 
-36 NHYTEARE
+36 T
-44 AQMASRNAGKC
+44 
-55 RFPLIPDDGFDED
+55 
-68 DVREQPRFEEQHVQS
+68 
-83 GVYEDQPTQRGIK
+83 
-96 VERSRRPYVEKV
+96 
-108 VATYEEPEVQ
+108 
-118 YEPDP
+118 
-123 EPVVKKVS
+123 
-131 VPSQESSRRPFRPTE
+131 
-146 MISPIYGY
+146 
-154 NRPSVEKKV
+154 
-163 EKQEEEKERE
+163 
-173 DLEISVEGKSVVD
+173 
-186 AWLEKKGYTLSAF
+186 
-199 SEGQTT
+199 
-205 TPSSS
+205 
-210 GRAGNQQEE
+210 
-219 QNHSK
+219 
-224 KEEKS
+224 
-229 VVDQWLEKNG
+229 
-239 YEIERQEPV
+239 
-248 VEEKEVVQEINTP
+248 
-261 QEVSADEFLHKTI
+261 
-274 AERTEDAGKE
+274 
-284 KDVVVSNENSLQEEL
+284 
-299 VDSQVEHEDTI
+299 
-310 LAEEMKCNTE
+310 
-320 IEKQTSEESVI
+320 
-331 VKAEEKLE
+331 
-339 ETIIV
+339 
-344 EIPEEFAEIAETEE
+344 ETEE
-358 PEVEVTAE
+358 P
-366 TEESEEVEVTA
+366 
-377 ETEESEEV
+377 EEV

-397 EVTAETEESEEVEVT
+397 EV
-412 AETEESEEVEVTA
+412 
-425 EAEESEEVEV
+425 
-435 TAETEEFEEVKVIAE
+435 
-450 AEESEEAEVTTETE
+450 
-464 ESEEVE
+464 
-470 EIAETEESEEVEE
+470 IAETEEP
-483 IAEAEESEEVE
+483 EEVE

-501 SEEVEVTTET
+501 SEEVEV
-511 EESEEV
+511 
-517 EVTAET
+517 
-523 EESEEVEVTA
+523 
-533 EAEESEEVEVTAE
+533 
-546 TEEFEEVKVIAEAEE
+546 
-561 SEEAEVT
+561 
-568 TETEESE
+568 
-575 EVEEIAE
+575 IAE
-582 TEESEEVEEI
+582 TEEPEEVEVI
-592 AEAEE
+592 AETEELEEVEVIAETE
-597 SEEVEVIAEAEESE
+597 AQEEVEVIAETEAQEEVEVIAETEEPEEVEVIAEAEELE
-611 EVEVTTETE
+611 EVEVITETE
-620 ESEEVEVTAETEE
+620 ELEEVEV
-633 SEEVEVTA
+633 
-641 EAEESEEVEV
+641 
-651 TAETEEFEEVKVIAE
+651 IAE
-666 AEESE
+666 IKAPVVETF
-671 EVEEI
+671 VALEEI
-676 AEAEESE
+676 QQE
-683 VEAFVELEETQP
+683 
-695 EMVLDEAIEQKSEF
+695 DEAIEQKSEF
-709 IHVAEADEQTKK
+709 IHVAEADEQTKN
-721 DVQSFANVLIAET
+721 DVQSFANVLLAET
-734 EENKLVVEEALVA
+734 EENKRVVEEAPVAEEQRVVEETPVAEEQRVVEEAPVAEEQRVVEEAPVAEEQRVVEEAPVA

-756 PIAEGKPVVEEA
+756 P
-768 PVAEEQL
+768 
-775 VVEEALVAEEQP
+775 VAEEQP
-787 VVEEAP
+787 VV
-793 IAEGKS
+793 K
-799 VVEEAPVAEEQLVV
+799 
-813 EETTIAEEKPVVPKE
+813 KE

-849 TRLMERHAARTSV
+849 TRLMERHAARANAMQHSV
-862 MQPSMGERVE
+862 NVRVE
-872 NKPVHQVE
+872 NR
-880 ESPVQQV
+880 PVQQV
-887 VVESRVEEQPVKQV
+887 VA
-901 VVDPQVEEQPMQQV
+901 
-915 VVEPQVE
+915 EPQVE

-927 QVVVEPQVKEQPMQ
+927 QVVVESQVEEQPMQ
-941 QVVVEP
+941 QVVVES
-947 QVEVQPMQQVVVE
+947 
-960 PQVKEQPMQ
+960 
-969 QVVVEPQ
+969 
-976 VKEQPMQQVVVEPQ
+976 Q
-990 VEEQLGQQMVV
+990 VEEQSV
-1001 ESQVEEKPMQQVVV
+1001 QQVVAEPQMEERPV
-1015 EQVQKPISSTEVQEK
+1015 QQVVEEQVQKPISSTEVQEK

-1042 NVLQTPPTYT
+1042 NVLHTPPTYT

-1060 IPRQAAL
+1060 IPQQSAL
-1067 DNKEWLEEQKELLD
+1067 DNTEWLDEQKELLD

-1416 EIEKTVDHVKKQ
+1416 EIEKTVDHVRKQ
-1428 MKPNYLFQQ
+1428 MKPNYLFKQ
-1437 EDLLAKTEQSESEDE
+1437 EDLLAKTEQAESEDE
-1452 LFFDACQ
+1452 LFFEACQ

-1488 EMESQGII
+1488 EMQSQGII

>member
-1 MLDWMK
+1 
-7 KLFNKEEEQTAMNKE
+7 T
-22 VPKQI
+22 
-27 ESQPKIPRV
+27 
-36 NHYTEARE
+36 
-44 AQMASRNAGKC
+44 
-55 RFPLIPDDGFDED
+55 
-68 DVREQPRFEEQHVQS
+68 
-83 GVYEDQPTQRGIK
+83 
-96 VERSRRPYVEKV
+96 
-108 VATYEEPEVQ
+108 
-118 YEPDP
+118 
-123 EPVVKKVS
+123 
-131 VPSQESSRRPFRPTE
+131 
-146 MISPIYGY
+146 
-154 NRPSVEKKV
+154 
-163 EKQEEEKERE
+163 
-173 DLEISVEGKSVVD
+173 
-186 AWLEKKGYTLSAF
+186 
-199 SEGQTT
+199 
-205 TPSSS
+205 
-210 GRAGNQQEE
+210 
-219 QNHSK
+219 
-224 KEEKS
+224 
-229 VVDQWLEKNG
+229 
-239 YEIERQEPV
+239 
-248 VEEKEVVQEINTP
+248 
-261 QEVSADEFLHKTI
+261 
-274 AERTEDAGKE
+274 
-284 KDVVVSNENSLQEEL
+284 EEL
-299 VDSQVEHEDTI
+299 E
-310 LAEEMKCNTE
+310 
-320 IEKQTSEESVI
+320 
-331 VKAEEKLE
+331 
-339 ETIIV
+339 
-344 EIPEEFAEIAETEE
+344 
-358 PEVEVTAE
+358 EVEVITE
-366 TEESEEVEVTA
+366 TEESEEVEVIT

-397 EVTAETEESEEVEVT
+397 EV
-412 AETEESEEVEVTA
+412 
-425 EAEESEEVEV
+425 
-435 TAETEEFEEVKVIAE
+435 IAE
-450 AEESEEAEVTTETE
+450 VEESEEAEV
-464 ESEEVE
+464 
-470 EIAETEESEEVEE
+470 IAEV
-483 IAEAEESEEVE
+483 EESEEVE

-501 SEEVEVTTET
+501 SEE
-511 EESEEV
+511 
-517 EVTAET
+517 A
-523 EESEEVEVTA
+523 
-533 EAEESEEVEVTAE
+533 
-546 TEEFEEVKVIAEAEE
+546 
-561 SEEAEVT
+561 
-568 TETEESE
+568 
-575 EVEEIAE
+575 
-582 TEESEEVEEI
+582 
-592 AEAEE
+592 
-597 SEEVEVIAEAEESE
+597 EVIAEINAPV
-611 EVEVTTETE
+611 VETFV
-620 ESEEVEVTAETEE
+620 AL
-633 SEEVEVTA
+633 
-641 EAEESEEVEV
+641 
-651 TAETEEFEEVKVIAE
+651 
-666 AEESE
+666 
-671 EVEEI
+671 EEI
-676 AEAEESE
+676 QQE
-683 VEAFVELEETQP
+683 
-695 EMVLDEAIEQKSEF
+695 DEAIEQKSEF
-709 IHVAEADEQTKK
+709 IYVAEADEQTKK
-721 DVQSFANVLIAET
+721 DVQSFADVLIAE
-734 EENKLVVEEALVA
+734 
-747 EEQPVVEEA
+747 EQ
-756 PIAEGKPVVEEA
+756 PVVEEA
-768 PVAEEQL
+768 PVAEEQQ
-775 VVEEALVAEEQP
+775 VVEEAPVVEEQSVVEEAPVVEEQPVAEETLVAEEQRVVEEAPVVEEQRVVEEVPVAEEQP
-787 VVEEAP
+787 VV
-793 IAEGKS
+793 
-799 VVEEAPVAEEQLVV
+799 Q
-813 EETTIAEEKPVVPKE
+813 KE

-849 TRLMERHAARTSV
+849 TRLMERHAARANA
-862 MQPSMGERVE
+862 MQPSANVRVE
-872 NKPVHQVE
+872 NKPVQQEVAEPQVE
-880 ESPVQQV
+880 ERPVQQV
-887 VVESRVEEQPVKQV
+887 VAE
-901 VVDPQVEEQPMQQV
+901 PQVEEHPVQQV
-915 VVEPQVE
+915 VAEPQVE
-922 EQPMQ
+922 EQPI
-927 QVVVEPQVKEQPMQ
+927 
-941 QVVVEP
+941 
-947 QVEVQPMQQVVVE
+947 
-960 PQVKEQPMQ
+960 
-969 QVVVEPQ
+969 
-976 VKEQPMQQVVVEPQ
+976 
-990 VEEQLGQQMVV
+990 
-1001 ESQVEEKPMQQVVV
+1001 QQVVV

-1042 NVLQTPPTYT
+1042 NVLHTPPTYT

-1060 IPRQAAL
+1060 IPQQSAL
-1067 DNKEWLEEQKELLD
+1067 DNTEWLEEQKELLD

-1236 KMVELAPYNSVPHL
+1236 KMVELAPYNAVPHL

-1428 MKPNYLFQQ
+1428 MKPNYLFKQ
-1437 EDLLAKTEQSESEDE
+1437 EDLLAKTEQAESEDE
-1452 LFFDACQ
+1452 LFFEACQ

-1488 EMESQGII
+1488 EMQSQGII

>member
-1 MLDWMK
+1 
-7 KLFNKEEEQTAMNKE
+7 
-22 VPKQI
+22 
-27 ESQPKIPRV
+27 
-36 NHYTEARE
+36 
-44 AQMASRNAGKC
+44 
-55 RFPLIPDDGFDED
+55 
-68 DVREQPRFEEQHVQS
+68 
-83 GVYEDQPTQRGIK
+83 
-96 VERSRRPYVEKV
+96 
-108 VATYEEPEVQ
+108 
-118 YEPDP
+118 
-123 EPVVKKVS
+123 
-131 VPSQESSRRPFRPTE
+131 
-146 MISPIYGY
+146 
-154 NRPSVEKKV
+154 
-163 EKQEEEKERE
+163 
-173 DLEISVEGKSVVD
+173 
-186 AWLEKKGYTLSAF
+186 
-199 SEGQTT
+199 
-205 TPSSS
+205 
-210 GRAGNQQEE
+210 
-219 QNHSK
+219 
-224 KEEKS
+224 
-229 VVDQWLEKNG
+229 
-239 YEIERQEPV
+239 
-248 VEEKEVVQEINTP
+248 
-261 QEVSADEFLHKTI
+261 
-274 AERTEDAGKE
+274 
-284 KDVVVSNENSLQEEL
+284 
-299 VDSQVEHEDTI
+299 
-310 LAEEMKCNTE
+310 
-320 IEKQTSEESVI
+320 
-331 VKAEEKLE
+331 
-339 ETIIV
+339 
-344 EIPEEFAEIAETEE
+344 
-358 PEVEVTAE
+358 
-366 TEESEEVEVTA
+366 
-377 ETEESEEV
+377 EEV
-385 EVIAEA
+385 EVIAE
-391 EESEEV
+391 
-397 EVTAETEESEEVEVT
+397 TEEL
-412 AETEESEEVEVTA
+412 
-425 EAEESEEVEV
+425 
-435 TAETEEFEEVKVIAE
+435 
-450 AEESEEAEVTTETE
+450 
-464 ESEEVE
+464 
-470 EIAETEESEEVEE
+470 
-483 IAEAEESEEVE
+483 EEVE
-494 VIAEAEE
+494 VIAE
-501 SEEVEVTTET
+501 T
-511 EESEEV
+511 EEL
-517 EVTAET
+517 
-523 EESEEVEVTA
+523 
-533 EAEESEEVEVTAE
+533 
-546 TEEFEEVKVIAEAEE
+546 
-561 SEEAEVT
+561 
-568 TETEESE
+568 
-575 EVEEIAE
+575 
-582 TEESEEVEEI
+582 
-592 AEAEE
+592 
-597 SEEVEVIAEAEESE
+597 EEVEVIAETEELE
-611 EVEVTTETE
+611 EVEVI
-620 ESEEVEVTAETEE
+620 AETKAPV
-633 SEEVEVTA
+633 VETFVA
-641 EAEESEEVEV
+641 L
-651 TAETEEFEEVKVIAE
+651 
-666 AEESE
+666 
-671 EVEEI
+671 EEI
-676 AEAEESE
+676 QQEDE
-683 VEAFVELEETQP
+683 V
-695 EMVLDEAIEQKSEF
+695 IEQNNEF
-709 IHVAEADEQTKK
+709 IHVAEADEQTKN

-734 EENKLVVEEALVA
+734 EENKRVEEEAPVVEEQSVEEEVPVV
-747 EEQPVVEEA
+747 EEQPVV
-756 PIAEGKPVVEEA
+756 K
-768 PVAEEQL
+768 
-775 VVEEALVAEEQP
+775 
-787 VVEEAP
+787 
-793 IAEGKS
+793 
-799 VVEEAPVAEEQLVV
+799 
-813 EETTIAEEKPVVPKE
+813 KE

-849 TRLMERHAARTSV
+849 TRLMERHAARANA
-862 MQPSMGERVE
+862 MQPSANVRVE
-872 NKPVHQVE
+872 NKPV
-880 ESPVQQV
+880 QQEV
-887 VVESRVEEQPVKQV
+887 A
-901 VVDPQVEEQPMQQV
+901 
-915 VVEPQVE
+915 EPQVE

-927 QVVVEPQVKEQPMQ
+927 QVVVESQVEESPVQ
-941 QVVVEP
+941 QVVA
-947 QVEVQPMQQVVVE
+947 
-960 PQVKEQPMQ
+960 
-969 QVVVEPQ
+969 
-976 VKEQPMQQVVVEPQ
+976 EPQ
-990 VEEQLGQQMVV
+990 VEEQ
-1001 ESQVEEKPMQQVVV
+1001 PMQQVVV
-1015 EQVQKPISSTEVQEK
+1015 EQVQKSISSTEPKEK

-1042 NVLQTPPTYT
+1042 NVLHTPPTYT

-1060 IPRQAAL
+1060 IPQQSAL
-1067 DNKEWLEEQKELLD
+1067 DNTEWLDEQKELLD

-1267 AVEEMER
+1267 AVDEMER

-1297 EIPGETL
+1297 DIPGETL

-1416 EIEKTVDHVKKQ
+1416 EIEKTVDHVRKQ
-1428 MKPNYLFQQ
+1428 MKPNYLFKQ
-1437 EDLLAKTEQSESEDE
+1437 EDLLAKTEQAESEDE

>member
-55 RFPLIPDDGFDED
+55 RFPLVPDNGFDEED
-68 DVREQPRFEEQHVQS
+68 ESEVNRFEEQPVQ
-83 GVYEDQPTQRGIK
+83 GVAYEEPTAQRGIK

-108 VATYEEPEVQ
+108 VSTYEEPEVQ
-118 YEPDP
+118 YEPVR
-123 EPVVKKVS
+123 ESIVKKVS
-131 VPSQESSRRPFRPTE
+131 APSQESNRRPFRPTE

-163 EKQEEEKERE
+163 EKQEEVKERE
-173 DLEISVEGKSVVD
+173 DLEISVEGKAVVD
-186 AWLEKKGYTLSAF
+186 AWLEKKGYKLSDF
-199 SEGQTT
+199 SEGQAT
-205 TPSSS
+205 SSAP
-210 GRAGNQQEE
+210 GEVVEQKGQQG
-219 QNHSK
+219 K

-239 YEIERQEPV
+239 YEIERQVPL
-248 VEEKEVVQEINTP
+248 VEEKEVIKEMSTP
-261 QEVSADEFLHKTI
+261 QEVSADELLHKTV
-274 AERTEDAGKE
+274 AEQMESAKLE
-284 KDVVVSNENSLQEEL
+284 KDVVVLNENNLQEEL
-299 VDSQVEHEDTI
+299 VASKVEHEDTI
-310 LAEEMKCNTE
+310 LSEEIKRNTE
-320 IEKQTSEESVI
+320 IKQPTIEVEKQAPEESVI

-344 EIPEEFAEIAETEE
+344 EIPEELEEVEVITETEELEEVEVITETEELEEVEVIAETEE
-358 PEVEVTAE
+358 PEEVIAE
-366 TEESEEVEVTA
+366 TEESEEVEVIAETEELEEVEVIAETEESEEVEVIAETEELEEVEVIAETEESEEVEVIAETEESEEVEVIAETEELEEVEVIA

-397 EVTAETEESEEVEVT
+397 EV
-412 AETEESEEVEVTA
+412 
-425 EAEESEEVEV
+425 
-435 TAETEEFEEVKVIAE
+435 
-450 AEESEEAEVTTETE
+450 
-464 ESEEVE
+464 
-470 EIAETEESEEVEE
+470 IAETEEL
-483 IAEAEESEEVE
+483 EEVE
-494 VIAEAEE
+494 VIAE
-501 SEEVEVTTET
+501 T
-511 EESEEV
+511 EEL
-517 EVTAET
+517 
-523 EESEEVEVTA
+523 
-533 EAEESEEVEVTAE
+533 
-546 TEEFEEVKVIAEAEE
+546 
-561 SEEAEVT
+561 
-568 TETEESE
+568 
-575 EVEEIAE
+575 
-582 TEESEEVEEI
+582 
-592 AEAEE
+592 
-597 SEEVEVIAEAEESE
+597 EEVEVIAETEELE
-611 EVEVTTETE
+611 EVEVIAETE
-620 ESEEVEVTAETEE
+620 ELEEVEVIAETEE
-633 SEEVEVTA
+633 LEEVEVI
-641 EAEESEEVEV
+641 
-651 TAETEEFEEVKVIAE
+651 AETKAPVVETFVAL
-666 AEESE
+666 
-671 EVEEI
+671 EEI
-676 AEAEESE
+676 QQEDE
-683 VEAFVELEETQP
+683 V
-695 EMVLDEAIEQKSEF
+695 IEQNNEF
-709 IHVAEADEQTKK
+709 IHVAEADEQTKN

-734 EENKLVVEEALVA
+734 EENKRVEEEAPVVEEQSVEEEVPVV
-747 EEQPVVEEA
+747 EEQPVV
-756 PIAEGKPVVEEA
+756 K
-768 PVAEEQL
+768 
-775 VVEEALVAEEQP
+775 
-787 VVEEAP
+787 
-793 IAEGKS
+793 
-799 VVEEAPVAEEQLVV
+799 
-813 EETTIAEEKPVVPKE
+813 KE

-849 TRLMERHAARTSV
+849 TRLMERHAARANA
-862 MQPSMGERVE
+862 MQPSANVRVE
-872 NKPVHQVE
+872 NKPV
-880 ESPVQQV
+880 QQEV
-887 VVESRVEEQPVKQV
+887 A
-901 VVDPQVEEQPMQQV
+901 
-915 VVEPQVE
+915 EPQVE

-927 QVVVEPQVKEQPMQ
+927 QVVVESQVEESPVQ
-941 QVVVEP
+941 QVVA
-947 QVEVQPMQQVVVE
+947 
-960 PQVKEQPMQ
+960 
-969 QVVVEPQ
+969 
-976 VKEQPMQQVVVEPQ
+976 EPQ
-990 VEEQLGQQMVV
+990 VEEQ
-1001 ESQVEEKPMQQVVV
+1001 PMQQVVV
-1015 EQVQKPISSTEVQEK
+1015 EQVQKPISSTEVKEK

-1042 NVLQTPPTYT
+1042 NVLHTPPTYT

-1060 IPRQAAL
+1060 IPQQSTL
-1067 DNKEWLEEQKELLD
+1067 DNTEWLDEQKELLD

-1267 AVEEMER
+1267 AVDEMER

-1297 EIPGETL
+1297 DIPGETL

-1416 EIEKTVDHVKKQ
+1416 EIEKTVDHVRKQ
-1428 MKPNYLFQQ
+1428 MKPNYLFKQ
-1437 EDLLAKTEQSESEDE
+1437 EDLLAKTEQAESEDE

>member
-22 VPKQI
+22 VSKQI
-27 ESQPKIPRV
+27 ESQSKIPRV

-55 RFPLIPDDGFDED
+55 RFPLVPDNGFDEE
-68 DVREQPRFEEQHVQS
+68 DVIATGHFEEQPVQ
-83 GVYEDQPTQRGIK
+83 VVTYENQPTQRGIK
-96 VERSRRPYVEKV
+96 VERSRRQYVEQV
-108 VATYEEPEVQ
+108 VSTYEEPEVQ
-118 YEPDP
+118 YEPER
-123 EPVVKKVS
+123 EPVVKKAS
-131 VPSQESSRRPFRPTE
+131 APSQESNRRPFRPTE

-186 AWLEKKGYTLSAF
+186 AWLEKKGYTLSDF
-199 SEGQTT
+199 SEGQATT
-205 TPSSS
+205 SSS
-210 GRAGNQQEE
+210 HEGVDQRDQQ
-219 QNHSK
+219 SK

-239 YEIERQEPV
+239 YEIERQEPIV
-248 VEEKEVVQEINTP
+248 EKEVVQEISAQQAVP
-261 QEVSADEFLHKTI
+261 AGEVPHQTI
-274 AERTEDAGKE
+274 AERMEDAKQE
-284 KDVVVSNENSLQEEL
+284 SDVVAKNILQTEL
-299 VDSQVEHEDTI
+299 VDSKVEHEDTI
-310 LAEEMKCNTE
+310 LSEETKRNTE
-320 IEKQTSEESVI
+320 IEQPTIEVEKQAPEESVI

-344 EIPEEFAEIAETEE
+344 EIPEE
-358 PEVEVTAE
+358 VEVITE
-366 TEESEEVEVTA
+366 TEESEEVEVIA

-391 EESEEV
+391 EELEKV
-397 EVTAETEESEEVEVT
+397 EVITETEAPEEAEVIAETEESEEVEV
-412 AETEESEEVEVTA
+412 
-425 EAEESEEVEV
+425 
-435 TAETEEFEEVKVIAE
+435 
-450 AEESEEAEVTTETE
+450 
-464 ESEEVE
+464 
-470 EIAETEESEEVEE
+470 IAET
-483 IAEAEESEEVE
+483 EESEEVE

-501 SEEVEVTTET
+501 LEKVEVITET
-511 EESEEV
+511 EAPEEA
-517 EVTAET
+517 EVIAET
-523 EESEEVEVTA
+523 EESEEVEV
-533 EAEESEEVEVTAE
+533 
-546 TEEFEEVKVIAEAEE
+546 
-561 SEEAEVT
+561 
-568 TETEESE
+568 
-575 EVEEIAE
+575 IAE
-582 TEESEEVEEI
+582 TEEP
-592 AEAEE
+592 
-597 SEEVEVIAEAEESE
+597 EEVEVIAEAEELE
-611 EVEVTTETE
+611 KVEVITEAEELEKVEVITETE
-620 ESEEVEVTAETEE
+620 APE
-633 SEEVEVTA
+633 
-641 EAEESEEVEV
+641 EAEPV
-651 TAETEEFEEVKVIAE
+651 A
-666 AEESE
+666 
-671 EVEEI
+671 
-676 AEAEESE
+676 
-683 VEAFVELEETQP
+683 LEETQQ
-695 EMVLDEAIEQKSEF
+695 EMVLNEAIEQTNEF
-709 IHVAEADEQTKK
+709 IHVAKAEEQAKK
-721 DVQSFANVLIAET
+721 DVQSFADVLIV
-734 EENKLVVEEALVA
+734 EEQRVVEEAPIAEEQQVVEEAPIAEGQRVAEEAPIAEEQQVVEEAPIA

-756 PIAEGKPVVEEA
+756 RI
-768 PVAEEQL
+768 AEEQ
-775 VVEEALVAEEQP
+775 Q

-793 IAEGKS
+793 IAEEQR
-799 VVEEAPVAEEQLVV
+799 VVEEARIAEERQVV
-813 EETTIAEEKPVVPKE
+813 EETPVSEEQPIVQKE
-828 EPKREKKRH
+828 EPKRQKKRH

-849 TRLMERHAARTSV
+849 TRLMERHAARV
-862 MQPSMGERVE
+862 NAMQPSMSERVE
-872 NKPVHQVE
+872 NKPVQQAEETPVPQVE
-880 ESPVQQV
+880 EKPMQQVVVEPQVEEKPMQQVAVEPQVEEKPIQQVVVESRVEEKPMQQVVVESRVEEKPMQQV
-887 VVESRVEEQPVKQV
+887 VVESRVEEQP
-901 VVDPQVEEQPMQQV
+901 MQQE

-922 EQPMQ
+922 E
-927 QVVVEPQVKEQPMQ
+927 K
-941 QVVVEP
+941 
-947 QVEVQPMQQVVVE
+947 
-960 PQVKEQPMQ
+960 
-969 QVVVEPQ
+969 
-976 VKEQPMQQVVVEPQ
+976 
-990 VEEQLGQQMVV
+990 L
-1001 ESQVEEKPMQQVVV
+1001 MQQVVV
-1015 EQVQKPISSTEVQEK
+1015 EQVQKPTSNTEVQEK

-1042 NVLQTPPTYT
+1042 NVLQTPPTYAI
-1052 VPPLALLS
+1052 PPLTLLS
-1060 IPRQAAL
+1060 IPQQAAL
-1067 DNKEWLEEQKELLD
+1067 DNTEWLDEQKELLD

-1289 YNTIVSER
+1289 YNTIVSGR

-1416 EIEKTVDHVKKQ
+1416 EIEKTVDHVRKQ
-1428 MKPNYLFQQ
+1428 MKPNYLFKQ
-1437 EDLLAKTEQSESEDE
+1437 EDLLAKTEQAESEDE

-1496 SEARGTKPRDVL
+1496 SEGRGTKPRDVL

>member
-1 MLDWMK
+1 MK
-7 KLFNKEEEQTAMNKE
+7 KLFNKEEEQTALNKE
-22 VPKQI
+22 VQKQI

-55 RFPLIPDDGFDED
+55 RFPLVPDNGFDEED
-68 DVREQPRFEEQHVQS
+68 EREVDHFEEQPVQ
-83 GVYEDQPTQRGIK
+83 GVTYEEPTAQRGIQ

-108 VATYEEPEVQ
+108 VSTYEEPEVQ
-118 YEPDP
+118 YEPVR
-123 EPVVKKVS
+123 EAVVKKAS
-131 VPSQESSRRPFRPTE
+131 APSQESNRRPFRPTE

-163 EKQEEEKERE
+163 EKQEEVKERE
-173 DLEISVEGKSVVD
+173 DLEISVEGKAVVD
-186 AWLEKKGYTLSAF
+186 AWLEKKGYTLSDF
-199 SEGQTT
+199 SEGQAT
-205 TPSSS
+205 SSS
-210 GRAGNQQEE
+210 PSHESVGQQD
-219 QNHSK
+219 K
-224 KEEKS
+224 KQEKS

-239 YEIERQEPV
+239 YEIERQEPL
-248 VEEKEVVQEINTP
+248 VEEKEVIQGMSTP
-261 QEVSADEFLHKTI
+261 QEVSADELLHKTV
-274 AERTEDAGKE
+274 AEQMESAKLE
-284 KDVVVSNENSLQEEL
+284 KDVVVLNENNLQEEL
-299 VDSQVEHEDTI
+299 VASKVEYEDTI
-310 LAEEMKCNTE
+310 LSEEIKRNTE
-320 IEKQTSEESVI
+320 IKQPTIEVEKQAPEESVI
-331 VKAEEKLE
+331 VKAEEKLA

-344 EIPEEFAEIAETEE
+344 EIPEEPEEVEVITETEE
-358 PEVEVTAE
+358 PEEVEVIIE
-366 TEESEEVEVTA
+366 TEELEEVEVIT
-377 ETEESEEV
+377 ETEELEEV
-385 EVIAEA
+385 EVIAE
-391 EESEEV
+391 SEEV
-397 EVTAETEESEEVEVT
+397 EV
-412 AETEESEEVEVTA
+412 
-425 EAEESEEVEV
+425 
-435 TAETEEFEEVKVIAE
+435 
-450 AEESEEAEVTTETE
+450 
-464 ESEEVE
+464 
-470 EIAETEESEEVEE
+470 

-501 SEEVEVTTET
+501 SEEVEVITET
-511 EESEEV
+511 EEP
-517 EVTAET
+517 
-523 EESEEVEVTA
+523 
-533 EAEESEEVEVTAE
+533 
-546 TEEFEEVKVIAEAEE
+546 
-561 SEEAEVT
+561 
-568 TETEESE
+568 
-575 EVEEIAE
+575 
-582 TEESEEVEEI
+582 
-592 AEAEE
+592 
-597 SEEVEVIAEAEESE
+597 EEVEVIAEAEESE
-611 EVEVTTETE
+611 EVEVIAETE
-620 ESEEVEVTAETEE
+620 ELEEVEVIAETEE
-633 SEEVEVTA
+633 SEEVEV
-641 EAEESEEVEV
+641 
-651 TAETEEFEEVKVIAE
+651 IAE
-666 AEESE
+666 AEELE
-671 EVEEI
+671 EVEVI
-676 AEAEESE
+676 AETE
-683 VEAFVELEETQP
+683 ELEEVEVIAEIKAPVVETFVALEEIQQ
-695 EMVLDEAIEQKSEF
+695 EDEAIEQKSEF
-709 IHVAEADEQTKK
+709 IHVAEADEQTKN
-721 DVQSFANVLIAET
+721 DVQSFANVLLAET
-734 EENKLVVEEALVA
+734 EENKRVVEEEPVA
-747 EEQPVVEEA
+747 EEQRVVEET
-756 PIAEGKPVVEEA
+756 PVAEEQRVVEEA
-768 PVAEEQL
+768 PVAEEQ
-775 VVEEALVAEEQP
+775 P
-787 VVEEAP
+787 VV
-793 IAEGKS
+793 K
-799 VVEEAPVAEEQLVV
+799 
-813 EETTIAEEKPVVPKE
+813 KE

-849 TRLMERHAARTSV
+849 TRLMERHAARANAMQHSV
-862 MQPSMGERVE
+862 NVRVE
-872 NKPVHQVE
+872 NR
-880 ESPVQQV
+880 PVQQV
-887 VVESRVEEQPVKQV
+887 VAEPQVEEQPVQQV
-901 VVDPQVEEQPMQQV
+901 VAEPQVEEQLVQQVVAEPQVEEQLVQQVVAEPQVEEQPMQQV
-915 VVEPQVE
+915 VAEPQVE

-927 QVVVEPQVKEQPMQ
+927 QVVVESQVEEQPMQ
-941 QVVVEP
+941 QVVVES
-947 QVEVQPMQQVVVE
+947 
-960 PQVKEQPMQ
+960 
-969 QVVVEPQ
+969 
-976 VKEQPMQQVVVEPQ
+976 Q
-990 VEEQLGQQMVV
+990 VEEQSV
-1001 ESQVEEKPMQQVVV
+1001 QQVVAEPQMEERPV
-1015 EQVQKPISSTEVQEK
+1015 QQVVEEQVQKPISSTEVQEK

-1042 NVLQTPPTYT
+1042 NVLHTPPTYT

-1060 IPRQAAL
+1060 IPQQSAL
-1067 DNKEWLEEQKELLD
+1067 DNTEWLDEQKELLD

-1416 EIEKTVDHVKKQ
+1416 EIEKTVDHVRKQ
-1428 MKPNYLFQQ
+1428 MKPNYLFKQ
-1437 EDLLAKTEQSESEDE
+1437 EDLLAKTEQAESEDE
-1452 LFFDACQ
+1452 LFFEACQ

-1488 EMESQGII
+1488 EMQSQGII

>member
-22 VPKQI
+22 VPKQV

-55 RFPLIPDDGFDED
+55 RFPLVPDNGFDEE
-68 DVREQPRFEEQHVQS
+68 DVIETGHFEEQPVQA
-83 GVYEDQPTQRGIK
+83 VTYENEPIQRGIK
-96 VERSRRPYVEKV
+96 VERSRRQYVEKV
-108 VATYEEPEVQ
+108 VSTYEEPEMQ
-118 YEPDP
+118 YEPER
-123 EPVVKKVS
+123 EPVVKKAS
-131 VPSQESSRRPFRPTE
+131 TPAQESNRRPFRPTE

-154 NRPSVEKKV
+154 NRPSVEKKE
-163 EKQEEEKERE
+163 EKQEEVKERE

-186 AWLEKKGYTLSAF
+186 AWLEKKGYTLSDF
-199 SEGQTT
+199 SEGQAPT
-205 TPSSS
+205 SSS
-210 GRAGNQQEE
+210 HRAANEQGERQYEE
-219 QNHSK
+219 SK

-239 YEIERQEPV
+239 YEIERQEPI
-248 VEEKEVVQEINTP
+248 VEEKEVVQEMSAP
-261 QEVSADEFLHKTI
+261 QEVPAAELLHETI
-274 AERTEDAGKE
+274 AERMEGAKQE
-284 KDVVVSNENSLQEEL
+284 SDVVDKNILQEEL
-299 VDSQVEHEDTI
+299 VDSKVEHEDTI
-310 LAEEMKCNTE
+310 LSEEIKRSTE
-320 IEKQTSEESVI
+320 IEQPTIEVEKQAPEESVI

-339 ETIIV
+339 ETIVV
-344 EIPEEFAEIAETEE
+344 EIPEEVEVIAEAEE
-358 PEVEVTAE
+358 P
-366 TEESEEVEVTA
+366 EEVEVIA

-385 EVIAEA
+385 EVIAET
-391 EESEEV
+391 EESEEVEVIAETEESEEVEVIAETEELEEV
-397 EVTAETEESEEVEVT
+397 EVTAETEELEEVEVVAET
-412 AETEESEEVEVTA
+412 EELEEVEVIAETEKLEELEEVEVIAETEESEEVEV
-425 EAEESEEVEV
+425 
-435 TAETEEFEEVKVIAE
+435 
-450 AEESEEAEVTTETE
+450 
-464 ESEEVE
+464 
-470 EIAETEESEEVEE
+470 IAETEAPEEVEPV
-483 IAEAEESEEVE
+483 A
-494 VIAEAEE
+494 
-501 SEEVEVTTET
+501 
-511 EESEEV
+511 
-517 EVTAET
+517 
-523 EESEEVEVTA
+523 
-533 EAEESEEVEVTAE
+533 
-546 TEEFEEVKVIAEAEE
+546 
-561 SEEAEVT
+561 
-568 TETEESE
+568 
-575 EVEEIAE
+575 
-582 TEESEEVEEI
+582 
-592 AEAEE
+592 
-597 SEEVEVIAEAEESE
+597 
-611 EVEVTTETE
+611 
-620 ESEEVEVTAETEE
+620 
-633 SEEVEVTA
+633 
-641 EAEESEEVEV
+641 
-651 TAETEEFEEVKVIAE
+651 
-666 AEESE
+666 
-671 EVEEI
+671 
-676 AEAEESE
+676 
-683 VEAFVELEETQP
+683 LEEMQQ
-695 EMVLDEAIEQKSEF
+695 EMVLNEAIEQKNEF
-709 IHVAEADEQTKK
+709 IHVAVADEQTKK
-721 DVQSFANVLIAET
+721 DVQSFADVLIAE
-734 EENKLVVEEALVA
+734 EQSVVEETPIVEEQPVA
-747 EEQPVVEEA
+747 EEAPVVEEQSVVEETPIVEEQPAAEEAPVVEEQSVVEETPIVEEAPVVEGQSVVEEA
-756 PIAEGKPVVEEA
+756 PIAEEQPVAEETSVVEEQPVAEETSIVEEQPVAEEA
-768 PVAEEQL
+768 PV
-775 VVEEALVAEEQP
+775 VEEQP
-787 VVEEAP
+787 VV
-793 IAEGKS
+793 
-799 VVEEAPVAEEQLVV
+799 Q
-813 EETTIAEEKPVVPKE
+813 KE

-849 TRLMERHAARTSV
+849 ARLMERHASRTNG
-862 MQPSMGERVE
+862 MQSSMSERVE

-880 ESPVQQV
+880 EQ
-887 VVESRVEEQPVKQV
+887 
-901 VVDPQVEEQPMQQV
+901 PQVEEKPMQQV

-922 EQPMQ
+922 E
-927 QVVVEPQVKEQPMQ
+927 K
-941 QVVVEP
+941 
-947 QVEVQPMQQVVVE
+947 
-960 PQVKEQPMQ
+960 
-969 QVVVEPQ
+969 
-976 VKEQPMQQVVVEPQ
+976 PMQQVVVEPQ
-990 VEEQLGQQMVV
+990 VEE
-1001 ESQVEEKPMQQVVV
+1001 KPMQQVVV
-1015 EQVQKPISSTEVQEK
+1015 EPQVEEVQPVQQVVAEQVQKPISSTEVEEK
-1030 AYVVNQRENDMR
+1030 AYVVNQRENDVR

-1052 VPPLALLS
+1052 IPSLTLLS
-1060 IPRQAAL
+1060 IPQQAAL
-1067 DNKEWLEEQKELLD
+1067 DNTEWLEEQKELLD

-1289 YNTIVSER
+1289 YNTIVSGR

-1428 MKPNYLFQQ
+1428 MKPNYLFKQ
-1437 EDLLAKTEQSESEDE
+1437 EDLLAKTEQAESEDE
-1452 LFFDACQ
+1452 LFLDACQ

-1496 SEARGTKPRDVL
+1496 SEGRGTKPRDVL